1 MKDICP
7 NLHNKQV
14 AQEYGE
20 LEDLFGP
27 DTAHLLWSRNNGY
40 SIDKAPN
47 GADSILF
54 GELLHITNGDR
65 TRAIILKSKL
75 YSDEFLKWFGDWTSE
90 DKRFKNA
97 NIIWGHPG
105 TGKTWMFEHGAKNII
120 DFDSE
125 YKSKIGNLKERE
137 QLKKKIGK
145 SEYNKKL
152 DELFDQAKQEALKS
166 GKKLLVSD
174 MHFLRNRSKDLD
186 IVTNIS
192 DQEFI
197 QRSHQRGE
205 HDEADKMEWKNSIN
219 QAMKNI
225 PESKILNT
233 TGYISDLFA
242 MSNVSK
248 VVDKNGEPQVTYHT
262 VSPRYNP
269 NFKKFDTNIEGFKTA
284 IYHTDSIDM
293 SLSYNDDKADNY
305 EEIKNYDIN
314 EYNRQI
320 KEANEELFGALND
333 INKDDFLDE
342 RNYDWFL
349 KKKEEFLYYI
359 KNKELDNA
367 EYILNS
373 FIGLLKKNKE
383 KSVLVNGPF
392 GDYFETFYQ
401 SKLDDLEYSF
411 HTLYEVQKNHNP
423 YYIERKLQNNTFNYT
438 KIDFINI
445 KNPKV
450 IDADGGYWNRID
462 IGEKENLTEEEK
474 QYYINKYKEIY
485 KKLYDIHDEHD
496 IGLSYQFNDFEDI
509 KYDVLNI
516 LKDAITNN
524 RVLKLGVHIAGNEVT
539 LIKDLGF
546 NIDDIT
552 IKPSKNSKFVST
564 RDLEKKYLLQSDDDA
579 RKNLK
584 RIHRLQS
591 LIQAD
596 YLNYTKVNKEL
607 RREKTL
613 LGLKFKRNYDGSLQ
627 FIFGQH
633 IGSFTRY
640 GLTDEYANRIFK
652 QSLFYFLNDVAQDF
666 TDISGDGTYDGVIIN
681 NVIDYGSE
689 VENPEPHTVYECVD
703 NSQVKSIFNNGQFA
717 NPDDMYASPQGGLNM
732 GASTR
737 LSKIPSKGD
746 MSTLQKYLK
755 SHRGKVSSTAL
766 KLVMA
771 AVNRYFND
779 NDTGITYEIVDTLP
793 GGEAAHYDRA
803 NKVIRINKNA
813 RFRNESKS
821 LTPEVQTIVHE
832 MLHAVTVHAIET
844 NSRVRE
850 QFQHLLDVTRNKLG
864 DKANYYGLT
873 DVYEFVAE
881 LSNAQFV
888 QDLKSIQLTRKQT
901 LLDRIKGVIK
911 KVYRQIFT
919 SYKDFVGSDNVYSAA
934 VEDLFAVMSNNVRKD
949 EDAVDVNRK
958 SVYRSISA
966 SQDKID
972 QIHKEITNLY
982 QQLYKNYKK
991 QFNKGAN
998 RQKRED
1004 SLWATIRDL
1013 QAKDKKEASSIAIQ
1027 QAFNQI
1033 GVYTLDPVSGVI
1045 PARRDTVLGYLQ
1057 EQSQNGFDNISAEQI
1072 FDMKSN
1078 IIDFYNDL
1086 CKYLFDDK
1094 NSLDV
1099 QDQLNVE
1106 KLSSTVHEINRLWRE
1121 ASKVVADK
1129 IVDENVDKYIN
1140 TTTEEANEIKEV
1152 AKDWLHNNDMW
1163 GDEGKFTKFFNY
1175 SRNDSPIIRQAFQM
1189 IQDADQET
1197 RRQSIAVQQRIVKA
1211 YNKATSIVDKAKL
1224 GNWQTEFMERDRDGN
1239 FTGLFRSAVN
1249 RGQFKKDMEE
1259 FVQQLNQKYD
1269 KIHGYH
1275 YITDQVTKETLRSD
1289 TMSSIENEVWVNGQP
1304 PVYVQY
1310 QLELEK
1316 WICDHAHR
1324 RYSLIYYQ
1332 ERLSQPYDMS
1342 TRTGHG
1348 LSPRTLSRQKYIQ
1361 DQLNYI
1367 LQKCSDRKTGLAYPE
1382 RLNQEDYNKLQ
1393 MWRDALQD
1401 LGNPFD
1407 MYGNRKSGEELQT
1420 ALEIQAWN
1428 NWLQER
1434 TLYDVNYDAFD
1445 EEYQNIVDD
1454 IKAGKKTYNDLC
1466 RFVEANSEY
1475 GLNPEFL
1482 DYVFKGN
1489 QSQKDY
1495 VTRMFQ
1501 SSIKKLIKTKDGYVK
1516 DFSDV
1521 IFNYNPD
1528 GSVSIP
1534 DMWGYQRLGDIKNN
1548 QKAASSGI
1556 SKEEFERNFSVSP
1569 IPYTDSSGMH
1579 LAKDGTKFNPKNNP
1593 NNLISMSWFEYI
1605 LKQYTDAVMDGRMDR
1620 FVSVDGLVGID
1631 FSTFNGDRKK
1641 IEKWIAEN
1649 ILMYEKTWEDK
1660 YGNIKSEYVPLTI
1673 FNQLVP
1679 VEPGFGPSYKPTSR
1693 FIPKGRFTTKRGS
1706 VYKGIFDMQ
1715 FSEDDRSGIQPD
1727 FAQYGDQEFVD
1738 MIKKGDAKAEYYK
1751 LLIDTMEQ
1759 QWDKL
1764 GLDPSYNRYKL
1775 PQIEGTSLM
1784 KRSRAARHPKKYLKN
1799 AVSNAVSATSDD
1811 MQMRSGDDY
1820 VMRNGK
1826 WVLKTAPT
1834 RFINEM
1840 DDPSMISSDLAFT
1853 VGQFVQ
1859 MTNNY
1864 LNKQKL
1870 QAKVETLA
1878 YSLDAENR
1886 DVNHQ
1891 HTGVRQFERYEKMLK
1906 QLFYEQS
1913 ETGEDLGEKPGKA
1926 EIAAAKAARVARSG
1940 TAYLMLAY
1948 NIPSMFTGVFDSF
1961 TQMPAAAA
1969 RNDQFGF
1976 KQLFYSY
1983 LVTFPKL
1990 FQAIANIGNPIAN
2003 CKAVAMM
2010 QKDGLVKTSDE
2021 TFKNAYHSRLRRA
2034 LAQSATGGYTMGDY
2048 MMNMLS
2054 QRCTYEA
2061 KKYYPGNNLVKEGF
2075 YTKAEFNRLMSN
2087 SGLTQKE
2094 INKDWRDNIGESLW
2108 DAYYF
2113 DNGIAKLKD
2122 KYKDVNLYDSKLS
2135 ATIQQNMAL
2144 LNGNAPKNDQSS
2156 VSNTIL
2162 HKFFFLMRNFFIRR
2176 AEHWFAG
2183 YKPDN
2188 VVRKFEDS
2196 TEEIYRGSSTLRRQ
2210 RRKRLS
2216 LTQEQKSRRQMYDYS
2231 TGEANPAVLVNLLR
2245 GAQSQLAIFN
2255 QMMLHKQER
2264 LTDPRKVN
2272 PNEAKALREF
2282 ITWGLCLALLSVGW
2296 MMFHRHVEDETK
2308 DLKPDNYEGSLPS
2321 IHNFIQQKVY
2331 LKLLDQVMFR
2341 VIDSQFQLWNPWQ
2354 FVDMVKSATTVTSA
2368 VEKMGT
2374 IPSVGLDLIGA
2385 SGHEFDEIIKS
2396 DSKYKYFPRWQRAL
2410 WSATPLNNIQTWS
2423 SWRGNDK
2430 VGRWYFDNTVTGTMF
2445 KSGGYE
2451 WKDKVEDEDSERMD
2465 DARMDE
2471 QRMDEQRMDD
2481 TRMD

>member
-20 LEDLFGP
+20 LQDLFGP

-40 SIDKAPN
+40 NIDKAPN

-65 TRAIILKSKL
+65 TRAIILKAKI
-75 YSDEFLKWFGDWTSE
+75 YSDEFLKWFGNWTSE
-90 DKRFKNA
+90 DK
-97 NIIWGHPG
+97 
-105 TGKTWMFEHGAKNII
+105 E
-120 DFDSE
+120 
-125 YKSKIGNLKERE
+125 
-137 QLKKKIGK
+137 
-145 SEYNKKL
+145 
-152 DELFDQAKQEALKS
+152 
-166 GKKLLVSD
+166 
-174 MHFLRNRSKDLD
+174 
-186 IVTNIS
+186 
-192 DQEFI
+192 
-197 QRSHQRGE
+197 
-205 HDEADKMEWKNSIN
+205 
-219 QAMKNI
+219 
-225 PESKILNT
+225 
-233 TGYISDLFA
+233 
-242 MSNVSK
+242 NVSK

-284 IYHTDSIDM
+284 IYHTDSIEM
-293 SLSYNDDKADNY
+293 SISYNEDKAENY
-305 EEIKNYDIN
+305 EEINEYDIST
-314 EYNRQI
+314 YNRY
-320 KEANEELFGALND
+320 KEIANKEIPEQLND
-333 INKDDFLDE
+333 INKNDFLDE

-383 KSVLVNGPF
+383 KSVLVNDPF

-411 HTLYEVQKNHNP
+411 HTLYDAEKNHNP
-423 YYIERKLQNNTFNYT
+423 YYIERKLQNDTFNYT
-438 KIDFINI
+438 KIDFLNI
-445 KNPKV
+445 KNPKI
-450 IDADGGYWNRID
+450 IDAHGHMWNNIHEKKYYDISDRLDKIKDRLSNDFSSSSNYIIYRIVSLRNTTQAKALYEKIMESKYLSSVFKD
-462 IGEKENLTEEEK
+462 ISEDDLIYYAEEK
-474 QYYINKYKEIY
+474 QKS
-485 KKLYDIHDEHD
+485 L
-496 IGLSYQFNDFEDI
+496 
-509 KYDVLNI
+509 
-516 LKDAITNN
+516 
-524 RVLKLGVHIAGNEVT
+524 
-539 LIKDLGF
+539 
-546 NIDDIT
+546 
-552 IKPSKNSKFVST
+552 ST
-564 RDLEKKYLLQSDDDA
+564 RDLEKKYLLQSDTNA

-596 YLNYTKVNKEL
+596 QINYTKVNKEL
-607 RREKTL
+607 RGEKTL
-613 LGLKFKRNYDGSLQ
+613 LGLKLKRNSDGSLQ

-666 TDISGDGTYDGVIIN
+666 TEISGDGTYDGVIIN
-681 NVIDYGSE
+681 NVIDYGSG

-732 GASTR
+732 GASAR
-737 LSKIPSKGD
+737 LSKIPSNGD

-793 GGEAAHYDRA
+793 GGEAAHYDRT

-919 SYKDFVGSDNVYSAA
+919 SYKDFIGSDNVYSAA
-934 VEDLFAVMSNNVRKD
+934 VEDLFAVMSNNVRKN

-958 SVYRSISA
+958 DVYRSISA
-966 SQDKID
+966 SQDKVD

-1211 YNKATSIVDKAKL
+1211 YNKATSLVDKAKL

-1332 ERLSQPYDMS
+1332 ERLSQPYDIE

-1445 EEYQNIVDD
+1445 EEYQKIVDD
-1454 IKAGKKTYNDLC
+1454 INAGKKTYNDLC

-1482 DYVFKGN
+1482 DYVFKG
-1489 QSQKDY
+1489 SQVKKDY
-1495 VTRMFQ
+1495 VTKMFQ
-1501 SSIKKLIKTKDGYVK
+1501 SSIKKLIKTNDGYVK

-1548 QKAASSGI
+1548 QKASSSGI

-1569 IPYTDSSGMH
+1569 IPYTDASGMH
-1579 LAKDGTKFNPKNNP
+1579 LAKDGTKFDPKNNP

-1706 VYKGIFDMQ
+1706 VYKGIFDIQ

-1727 FAQYGDQEFVD
+1727 FEQYGDQEFVD

-1799 AVSNAVSATSDD
+1799 AASNAVSATSDD

-1948 NIPSMFTGVFDSF
+1948 NLPSMFTGVFDSF

-2094 INKDWRDNIGESLW
+2094 INRDWNDNIGESLW

-2122 KYKDVNLYDSKLS
+2122 KYKDVNLHDSKLS

-2188 VVRKFEDS
+2188 VARKFEDS

-2272 PNEAKALREF
+2272 PNEAKALMEF

-2296 MMFHRHVEDETK
+2296 MMFHRYVEDDTK

-2481 TRMD
+2481 ERMD

>member
-1 MKDICP
+1 MKYICP

-54 GELLHITNGDR
+54 GELLNVTNGDR
-65 TRAIILKSKL
+65 TRAIILKAKV
-75 YSDEFLKWFGDWTSE
+75 YSNEFFKWFGDWTSE
-90 DKRFKNA
+90 DK
-97 NIIWGHPG
+97 G
-105 TGKTWMFEHGAKNII
+105 
-120 DFDSE
+120 
-125 YKSKIGNLKERE
+125 
-137 QLKKKIGK
+137 
-145 SEYNKKL
+145 
-152 DELFDQAKQEALKS
+152 
-166 GKKLLVSD
+166 
-174 MHFLRNRSKDLD
+174 
-186 IVTNIS
+186 
-192 DQEFI
+192 
-197 QRSHQRGE
+197 
-205 HDEADKMEWKNSIN
+205 
-219 QAMKNI
+219 
-225 PESKILNT
+225 
-233 TGYISDLFA
+233 
-242 MSNVSK
+242 NVSK
-248 VVDKNGEPQVTYHT
+248 VVDKNGEPQITYHT
-262 VSPRYNP
+262 VNPRYNP
-269 NFKKFDTNIEGFKTA
+269 NFKKFDTNIEGVKTA
-284 IYHTDSIDM
+284 IYHTDSYQM
-293 SLSYNDDKADNY
+293 SATYNPVS
-305 EEIKNYDIN
+305 
-314 EYNRQI
+314 
-320 KEANEELFGALND
+320 KE
-333 INKDDFLDE
+333 
-342 RNYDWFL
+342 
-349 KKKEEFLYYI
+349 KEEGNRLGYYY
-359 KNKELDNA
+359 NEDN
-367 EYILNS
+367 L
-373 FIGLLKKNKE
+373 
-383 KSVLVNGPF
+383 P
-392 GDYFETFYQ
+392 
-401 SKLDDLEYSF
+401 
-411 HTLYEVQKNHNP
+411 
-423 YYIERKLQNNTFNYT
+423 YT
-438 KIDFINI
+438 KVDYLNI
-445 KNPKV
+445 KNPKIV
-450 IDADGGYWNRID
+450 DAEGKEWNQLDYQGDLQQYKYAIKKYEDALDEIATLAYGDNKIDNSILDLYQKLNNITL
-462 IGEKENLTEEEK
+462 LTNGK
-474 QYYINKYKEIY
+474 AN
-485 KKLYDIHDEHD
+485 
-496 IGLSYQFNDFEDI
+496 
-509 KYDVLNI
+509 
-516 LKDAITNN
+516 A
-524 RVLKLGVHIAGNEVT
+524 VLKRVYDLT
-539 LIKDLGF
+539 KIKLT
-546 NIDDIT
+546 IDDFQIIGT
-552 IKPSKNSKFVST
+552 MMGGDST
-564 RDLEKKYLLQSDDDA
+564 RTLE
-579 RKNLK
+579 RF
-584 RIHRLQS
+584 
-591 LIQAD
+591 
-596 YLNYTKVNKEL
+596 
-607 RREKTL
+607 
-613 LGLKFKRNYDGSLQ
+613 LG
-627 FIFGQH
+627 
-633 IGSFTRY
+633 
-640 GLTDEYANRIFK
+640 E
-652 QSLFYFLNDVAQDF
+652 
-666 TDISGDGTYDGVIIN
+666 YDGVIIN
-681 NVIDYGSE
+681 NVLDYATYDE
-689 VENPEPHTVYECVD
+689 YQEPHTVYECID

-919 SYKDFVGSDNVYSAA
+919 SYKDFIGSDNVYSAA

-949 EDAVDVNRK
+949 EDAVDSNRK
-958 SVYRSISA
+958 DVYRSISA
-966 SQDKID
+966 SQDKVD

-1045 PARRDTVLGYLQ
+1045 PSRRDTVLGYLQ
-1057 EQSQNGFDNISAEQI
+1057 EQSQNGFDNVSAEQI

-1495 VTRMFQ
+1495 ITRMFQ

-1579 LAKDGTKFNPKNNP
+1579 LAKDGTKFDPKNNP

-1631 FSTFNGDRKK
+1631 FSTLNGDRKK

-1784 KRSRAARHPKKYLKN
+1784 KRSRAAKHPKKYLKN
-1799 AVSNAVSATSDD
+1799 AASNAVSATSDD

-1840 DDPSMISSDLAFT
+1840 DDPSMISSDLAFA

-1864 LNKQKL
+1864 INKQKL

-1948 NIPSMFTGVFDSF
+1948 NLPSMFTGVFDSF

-2021 TFKNAYHSRLRRA
+2021 TFKDAYHSRLRRA

-2087 SGLTQKE
+2087 SGITQKE
-2094 INKDWRDNIGESLW
+2094 INRDWNDNIGESLW

-2188 VVRKFEDS
+2188 VARKFEDS

-2210 RRKRLS
+2210 RRKRLP

-2296 MMFHRHVEDETK
+2296 MMFHRYVEDETK

-2331 LKLLDQVMFR
+2331 IKLLDQVMFR

-2481 TRMD
+2481 GRMD

>member
-65 TRAIILKSKL
+65 TRAIILKAKI

-90 DKRFKNA
+90 DK
-97 NIIWGHPG
+97 
-105 TGKTWMFEHGAKNII
+105 E
-120 DFDSE
+120 
-125 YKSKIGNLKERE
+125 
-137 QLKKKIGK
+137 
-145 SEYNKKL
+145 
-152 DELFDQAKQEALKS
+152 
-166 GKKLLVSD
+166 
-174 MHFLRNRSKDLD
+174 
-186 IVTNIS
+186 
-192 DQEFI
+192 
-197 QRSHQRGE
+197 
-205 HDEADKMEWKNSIN
+205 
-219 QAMKNI
+219 
-225 PESKILNT
+225 
-233 TGYISDLFA
+233 
-242 MSNVSK
+242 NVSK

-284 IYHTDSIDM
+284 IYHTDSIEM
-293 SLSYNDDKADNY
+293 SISYNEDKAENY
-305 EEIKNYDIN
+305 EEIKDYDIST
-314 EYNRQI
+314 YNRYNEI
-320 KEANEELFGALND
+320 ANKEIPEQLND

-383 KSVLVNGPF
+383 KSVLVNDPF

-411 HTLYEVQKNHNP
+411 HTLYDAEKNHNP
-423 YYIERKLQNNTFNYT
+423 YYIERKLQNDTFNYT
-438 KIDFINI
+438 KIDFLNI
-445 KNPKV
+445 KNPKI
-450 IDADGGYWNRID
+450 IDAHGHMWNNIHEKKYYDISDRLDKIKDRLSDDFSSSSSYIIYRIVSLRNTTQAKALY
-462 IGEKENLTEEEK
+462 EKIMESKYLSSVFKNISEDDLIYYAEEK
-474 QYYINKYKEIY
+474 QKS
-485 KKLYDIHDEHD
+485 L
-496 IGLSYQFNDFEDI
+496 
-509 KYDVLNI
+509 
-516 LKDAITNN
+516 
-524 RVLKLGVHIAGNEVT
+524 
-539 LIKDLGF
+539 
-546 NIDDIT
+546 
-552 IKPSKNSKFVST
+552 ST
-564 RDLEKKYLLQSDDDA
+564 RDLEKKYLLQSGDDA

-607 RREKTL
+607 RGEKTL
-613 LGLKFKRNYDGSLQ
+613 LGLKLKRNDDGSLQ
-627 FIFGQH
+627 FRFGQH

-652 QSLFYFLNDVAQDF
+652 QSLFYFLNDVAQGL
-666 TDISGDGTYDGVIIN
+666 TDISGDGTYDGIIIN
-681 NVIDYGSE
+681 NVIDYGLL

-717 NPDDMYASPQGGLNM
+717 NPDDMYASSQGGLNM

-755 SHRGKVSSTAL
+755 SHRDKVSSTAL

-949 EDAVDVNRK
+949 EDAVDANRK
-958 SVYRSISA
+958 DVYRSISA

-1045 PARRDTVLGYLQ
+1045 PSRRDTVLGYLQ
-1057 EQSQNGFDNISAEQI
+1057 EQSQNGFDNVSAEQI

-1140 TTTEEANEIKEV
+1140 TTTQEANEIKEV

-1211 YNKATSIVDKAKL
+1211 YNKATSLVDKAKL

-1289 TMSSIENEVWVNGQP
+1289 TMSSIENEVWSNGQP

-1367 LQKCSDRKTGLAYPE
+1367 LQKCSDKKTGLAYPE

-1482 DYVFKGN
+1482 DYVFKG
-1489 QSQKDY
+1489 SQVKKDY
-1495 VTRMFQ
+1495 VTKMFQ

-1521 IFNYNPD
+1521 MFNYNPD
-1528 GSVSIP
+1528 GSVNIP

-1548 QKAASSGI
+1548 QKASSSGI

-1569 IPYTDSSGMH
+1569 IPYTDASGMH
-1579 LAKDGTKFNPKNNP
+1579 LAKDGTKFDPKNNP

-1679 VEPGFGPSYKPTSR
+1679 VNPGFGPSYKPTSR

-1784 KRSRAARHPKKYLKN
+1784 KRSRAARHPKKYIKN
-1799 AVSNAVSATSDD
+1799 AASNAVSATSDD

-1834 RFINEM
+1834 RFIDEM

-2094 INKDWRDNIGESLW
+2094 INRDWNDNIGESLW

-2113 DNGIAKLKD
+2113 DNGIVKLKD

-2176 AEHWFAG
+2176 AEHWFTG

-2188 VVRKFEDS
+2188 VARKFEDS
-2196 TEEIYRGSSTLRRQ
+2196 TEEIYRGSSTLRIQ
-2210 RRKRLS
+2210 RRKRLP

-2296 MMFHRHVEDETK
+2296 MMFHRYVEDETK

>member
-65 TRAIILKSKL
+65 TRAIILKSKI

-90 DKRFKNA
+90 DK
-97 NIIWGHPG
+97 
-105 TGKTWMFEHGAKNII
+105 E
-120 DFDSE
+120 
-125 YKSKIGNLKERE
+125 
-137 QLKKKIGK
+137 
-145 SEYNKKL
+145 
-152 DELFDQAKQEALKS
+152 
-166 GKKLLVSD
+166 
-174 MHFLRNRSKDLD
+174 
-186 IVTNIS
+186 
-192 DQEFI
+192 
-197 QRSHQRGE
+197 
-205 HDEADKMEWKNSIN
+205 
-219 QAMKNI
+219 
-225 PESKILNT
+225 
-233 TGYISDLFA
+233 
-242 MSNVSK
+242 NVSK

-284 IYHTDSIDM
+284 IYHTDSIEM
-293 SLSYNDDKADNY
+293 SLSYNEDKAENY
-305 EEIKNYDIN
+305 EEIKNYDISTYNKYN
-314 EYNRQI
+314 EIAN
-320 KEANEELFGALND
+320 KEIPEQLND

-411 HTLYEVQKNHNP
+411 HTLYDAEKNHNP
-423 YYIERKLQNNTFNYT
+423 YYIERKLQNDTFDYT
-438 KIDFINI
+438 KIDFLNI
-445 KNPKV
+445 KNPKI
-450 IDADGGYWNRID
+450 IDAHGHMWNNIHKKKYYDISDRLDKIKDRLSNDFSSSSSYIIYRIVCLSNATQAKALYEKIMESKYLSSVFKD
-462 IGEKENLTEEEK
+462 ISEDDLIYYAEEK
-474 QYYINKYKEIY
+474 QKS
-485 KKLYDIHDEHD
+485 L
-496 IGLSYQFNDFEDI
+496 
-509 KYDVLNI
+509 
-516 LKDAITNN
+516 
-524 RVLKLGVHIAGNEVT
+524 
-539 LIKDLGF
+539 
-546 NIDDIT
+546 
-552 IKPSKNSKFVST
+552 ST

-652 QSLFYFLNDVAQDF
+652 QSLFYFLNDIAQGL
-666 TDISGDGTYDGVIIN
+666 TDISSDGTYDGVIIN
-681 NVIDYGSE
+681 NVIDYGSG

-832 MLHAVTVHAIET
+832 MLHAVTAHAIET

-919 SYKDFVGSDNVYSAA
+919 SYKDFIGSDNVYSAA
-934 VEDLFAVMSNNVRKD
+934 VEDLFAVMSNNVKKD
-949 EDAVDVNRK
+949 EDAVDNNRK

-1045 PARRDTVLGYLQ
+1045 PSRRDTVLGYLQ
-1057 EQSQNGFDNISAEQI
+1057 EQSQNGFDNVSAEQI

-1211 YNKATSIVDKAKL
+1211 YNKATSLVDKAKL

-1289 TMSSIENEVWVNGQP
+1289 TMSSIENEVWVNDQP

-1316 WICDHAHR
+1316 WIFDHAHR

-1332 ERLSQPYDMS
+1332 ERLSKPYDIE

-1528 GSVSIP
+1528 GSVNIP

-1569 IPYTDSSGMH
+1569 IPYTDASGMH
-1579 LAKDGTKFNPKNNP
+1579 LAKDGTKFDPKNNP

-1620 FVSVDGLVGID
+1620 FISVDGLVGID
-1631 FSTFNGDRKK
+1631 FSTLNGDRKK

-1706 VYKGIFDMQ
+1706 VYNGIFDIQ

-1799 AVSNAVSATSDD
+1799 AASNAVSATSDD

-1948 NIPSMFTGVFDSF
+1948 NLPSMFTGVFDSF
-1961 TQMPAAAA
+1961 TQMPASAA

-1976 KQLFYSY
+1976 KQLLIDGYI
-1983 LVTFPKL
+1983 LTFPNL
-1990 FQAIANIGNPIAN
+1990 FRAIINIGNPIAN

-2034 LAQSATGGYTMGDY
+2034 LAQSATGGYTIGDY

-2075 YTKAEFNRLMSN
+2075 YTKTEFDRLMSN

-2144 LNGNAPKNDQSS
+2144 INGNAPKNDQSS

-2465 DARMDE
+2465 DTRMDE

-2481 TRMD
+2481 TRID

>member
-27 DTAHLLWSRNNGY
+27 DTAHLLWSRNNGN

-54 GELLHITNGDR
+54 GELLDAANGNR
-65 TRAIILKSKL
+65 TEAIILKAKV
-75 YSDEFLKWFGDWTSE
+75 YSDGFFKWFGDWTSE
-90 DKRFKNA
+90 DK
-97 NIIWGHPG
+97 
-105 TGKTWMFEHGAKNII
+105 E
-120 DFDSE
+120 
-125 YKSKIGNLKERE
+125 
-137 QLKKKIGK
+137 
-145 SEYNKKL
+145 
-152 DELFDQAKQEALKS
+152 
-166 GKKLLVSD
+166 
-174 MHFLRNRSKDLD
+174 
-186 IVTNIS
+186 
-192 DQEFI
+192 
-197 QRSHQRGE
+197 
-205 HDEADKMEWKNSIN
+205 
-219 QAMKNI
+219 
-225 PESKILNT
+225 
-233 TGYISDLFA
+233 
-242 MSNVSK
+242 NVSK
-248 VVDKNGEPQVTYHT
+248 VVDENGEPKVMYHGT
-262 VSPRYNP
+262 DHGD
-269 NFKKFDTNIEGFKTA
+269 FKKFDLKYFGKTDNGDNGRGFYFAYEKDVALGYGETLYPVYLSA
-284 IYHTDSIDM
+284 KRPFYHTGFETSSIINGFNREYNPTQRELFQQRIKSIQNRIQRSQDLLKENNDPIISKIELKKIQHNKDELKRLQDDLKNKDEDFLNSKLYNTLDEYDSILESD
-293 SLSYNDDKADNY
+293 
-305 EEIKNYDIN
+305 
-314 EYNRQI
+314 
-320 KEANEELFGALND
+320 
-333 INKDDFLDE
+333 
-342 RNYDWFL
+342 
-349 KKKEEFLYYI
+349 
-359 KNKELDNA
+359 
-367 EYILNS
+367 
-373 FIGLLKKNKE
+373 
-383 KSVLVNGPF
+383 PH
-392 GDYFETFYQ
+392 YQ
-401 SKLDDLEYSF
+401 AVVK
-411 HTLYEVQKNHNP
+411 
-423 YYIERKLQNNTFNYT
+423 
-438 KIDFINI
+438 
-445 KNPKV
+445 
-450 IDADGGYWNRID
+450 
-462 IGEKENLTEEEK
+462 
-474 QYYINKYKEIY
+474 
-485 KKLYDIHDEHD
+485 
-496 IGLSYQFNDFEDI
+496 
-509 KYDVLNI
+509 
-516 LKDAITNN
+516 
-524 RVLKLGVHIAGNEVT
+524 
-539 LIKDLGF
+539 
-546 NIDDIT
+546 
-552 IKPSKNSKFVST
+552 
-564 RDLEKKYLLQSDDDA
+564 
-579 RKNLK
+579 
-584 RIHRLQS
+584 
-591 LIQAD
+591 
-596 YLNYTKVNKEL
+596 
-607 RREKTL
+607 
-613 LGLKFKRNYDGSLQ
+613 
-627 FIFGQH
+627 
-633 IGSFTRY
+633 
-640 GLTDEYANRIFK
+640 
-652 QSLFYFLNDVAQDF
+652 
-666 TDISGDGTYDGVIIN
+666 
-681 NVIDYGSE
+681 
-689 VENPEPHTVYECVD
+689 D
-703 NSQVKSIFNNGQFA
+703 NSQIKSIFNNGEFA
-717 NPDDMYASPQGGLNM
+717 NPDDIYQSPQGGLNM
-732 GASTR
+732 GASSR

-755 SHRGKVSSTAL
+755 SHRDKVSSTAL

-779 NDTGITYEIVDTLP
+779 NDTGITYEIVDALP

-813 RFRNESKS
+813 RFRNESRS

-864 DKANYYGLT
+864 DKANHYGLT

-919 SYKDFVGSDNVYSAA
+919 SYKKFIGDDNVYSAA

-949 EDAVDVNRK
+949 EDVVDINRK
-958 SVYRSISA
+958 DVYRSISA
-966 SQDKID
+966 SQDKVD

-1027 QAFNQI
+1027 QAFGQI

-1057 EQSQNGFDNISAEQI
+1057 EQSINGFDNISAEQI

-1094 NSLDV
+1094 DSLDV

-1140 TTTEEANEIKEV
+1140 TTVEEANEIKEV

-1163 GDEGKFTKFFNY
+1163 GDEGRFTKFFNY

-1211 YNKATSIVDKAKL
+1211 YNKATSLVDKARL
-1224 GNWQTEFMERDRDGN
+1224 GNWQTDFMERDKDGN

-1259 FVQQLNQKYD
+1259 FVQQLNEKYD

-1289 TMSSIENEVWVNGQP
+1289 TMSSIENEVWANGQP

-1324 RYSLIYYQ
+1324 RYSLMYYQ
-1332 ERLSQPYDMS
+1332 ERLSHPYDID

-1367 LQKCSDRKTGLAYPE
+1367 LQKCSDKKTGLAYPE
-1382 RLNQEDYNKLQ
+1382 RLQPEDYNKLQ

-1420 ALEIQAWN
+1420 ALELQAWN
-1428 NWLQER
+1428 NWLQEQ
-1434 TLYDVNYDAFD
+1434 TLYAVNYDAFD
-1445 EEYQNIVDD
+1445 EEYQKIVDD
-1454 IKAGKKTYNDLC
+1454 INAGKKTYNDLS

-1489 QSQKDY
+1489 QTKKDY
-1495 VTRMFQ
+1495 VTKMFQ
-1501 SSIKKLIKTKDGYVK
+1501 SSIKKLIKTKNGYIK

-1534 DMWGYQRLGDIKNN
+1534 NMWGYQRLGDIKNN
-1548 QKAASSGI
+1548 QSAASSGVDI
-1556 SKEEFERNFSVSP
+1556 EEFKRSFSVEDVL
-1569 IPYTDSSGMH
+1569 YRDASGMY
-1579 LAKDGTKFNPKNNP
+1579 LAKDGVTKFDIKNNP
-1593 NNLISMSWFEYI
+1593 NHLAPMSWFEYI

-1631 FSTFNGDRKK
+1631 FSTLNGDRKK
-1641 IEKWIAEN
+1641 IETWIAKN
-1649 ILMYEKTWEDK
+1649 ILMYEKTQEDK
-1660 YGNIKSEYVPLTI
+1660 YGNVKSEYVPLTI
-1673 FNQLVP
+1673 FRQL
-1679 VEPGFGPSYKPTSR
+1679 EPLVATFGPNNKPTSR
-1693 FIPKGRFTTKRGS
+1693 LIPKGRFTTKIGS
-1706 VYKGIFDMQ
+1706 AYNGIFDME

-1784 KRSRAARHPKKYLKN
+1784 KRSRAAKHPKKYIKNAAKN
-1799 AVSNAVSATSDD
+1799 AVAATSDD
-1811 MQMRSGDDY
+1811 TQMRGNDDY

-1834 RFINEM
+1834 RFIDEM

-1948 NIPSMFTGVFDSF
+1948 NVPSMFTGVFDSF

-2003 CKAVAMM
+2003 CKAIAMM

-2094 INKDWRDNIGESLW
+2094 INREWRNNIGESLW

-2113 DNGIAKLKD
+2113 DNGIVKLKD
-2122 KYKDVNLYDSKLS
+2122 KYKNIDLYDSKLS

-2144 LNGNAPKNDQSS
+2144 LNGNAPKNDQSA

-2188 VVRKFEDS
+2188 VVRRFEDS
-2196 TEEIYRGSSTLRRQ
+2196 TEEVYRGSSTLRRQ
-2210 RRKRLS
+2210 RRKRLP

-2264 LTDPRKVN
+2264 ITDPRKVN

-2296 MMFHRHVEDETK
+2296 MMLHRYVEDETK

-2451 WKDKVEDEDSERMD
+2451 WKKKAEDEDSERMD
-2465 DARMDE
+2465 DERMDE

>member
-65 TRAIILKSKL
+65 TRAIILKAKI

-90 DKRFKNA
+90 DK
-97 NIIWGHPG
+97 
-105 TGKTWMFEHGAKNII
+105 E
-120 DFDSE
+120 
-125 YKSKIGNLKERE
+125 
-137 QLKKKIGK
+137 
-145 SEYNKKL
+145 
-152 DELFDQAKQEALKS
+152 
-166 GKKLLVSD
+166 
-174 MHFLRNRSKDLD
+174 
-186 IVTNIS
+186 
-192 DQEFI
+192 
-197 QRSHQRGE
+197 
-205 HDEADKMEWKNSIN
+205 
-219 QAMKNI
+219 
-225 PESKILNT
+225 
-233 TGYISDLFA
+233 
-242 MSNVSK
+242 NVSK

-284 IYHTDSIDM
+284 IYHTDSIEM
-293 SLSYNDDKADNY
+293 SISYNEDKAENY
-305 EEIKNYDIN
+305 EEIKDYDIS

-349 KKKEEFLYYI
+349 KKKDEFLYYL
-359 KNKELDNA
+359 KNKDFINA
-367 EYILNS
+367 GNIVRS
-373 FIGLLKKNKE
+373 FDGLLKKNK
-383 KSVLVNGPF
+383 KILVPTNNIFSNKESDLNVYYQAKTEQLEHGYYLLCYAEMNYGPS
-392 GDYFETFYQ
+392 DI
-401 SKLDDLEYSF
+401 K
-411 HTLYEVQKNHNP
+411 
-423 YYIERKLQNNTFNYT
+423 RKLQNDTFNYT
-438 KIDFINI
+438 KIDFLNI

-462 IGEKENLTEEEK
+462 IGEQENLTEEEK

-552 IKPSKNSKFVST
+552 IKPSKNSKFAST

-596 YLNYTKVNKEL
+596 QINYTKVNKEL
-607 RREKTL
+607 RGEKTL
-613 LGLKFKRNYDGSLQ
+613 LGLKFKRNHDGSLQ

-652 QSLFYFLNDVAQDF
+652 QSLFYFLNDVAQDL

-755 SHRGKVSSTAL
+755 SHRDKVSSTAL

-793 GGEAAHYDRA
+793 NGEAAHYDRA
-803 NKVIRINKNA
+803 NRVISINKNA

-919 SYKDFVGSDNVYSAA
+919 SYKDFIGSDNVYSAA

-949 EDAVDVNRK
+949 EDAVDVNK
-958 SVYRSISA
+958 KDVYRSISA
-966 SQDKID
+966 SQDKVD

-1189 IQDADQET
+1189 IQDSDQET

-1211 YNKATSIVDKAKL
+1211 YNKATSLVDKAKL

-1289 TMSSIENEVWVNGQP
+1289 TMSSIENEVWVNDQP

-1332 ERLSQPYDMS
+1332 ERLSQPYDIE

-1482 DYVFKGN
+1482 DYVFKG
-1489 QSQKDY
+1489 SQVKKDY
-1495 VTRMFQ
+1495 VTKMFQ

-1521 IFNYNPD
+1521 MFNYNPD

-1548 QKAASSGI
+1548 QKASSSGI

-1569 IPYTDSSGMH
+1569 IPYTDASGMH
-1579 LAKDGTKFNPKNNP
+1579 LAKDGTKFDPKNNP

-1631 FSTFNGDRKK
+1631 FSTLNGDRKK

-1660 YGNIKSEYVPLTI
+1660 YGNTKSEYVPLTI
-1673 FNQLVP
+1673 FNQLIP

-1751 LLIDTMEQ
+1751 LLIDIMEQ

-1799 AVSNAVSATSDD
+1799 AASNAVSATSDD

-1948 NIPSMFTGVFDSF
+1948 NLPSMFTGVFDSF

-2094 INKDWRDNIGESLW
+2094 INRDWNNNIGESLW

-2188 VVRKFEDS
+2188 VARKFEDS

-2210 RRKRLS
+2210 RRKRLP

-2296 MMFHRHVEDETK
+2296 MMFHRYVEDDTK
-2308 DLKPDNYEGSLPS
+2308 DLKPDNYKGSLPS

>member
-54 GELLHITNGDR
+54 GELLNVTNGDR
-65 TRAIILKSKL
+65 VRAIILKARI

-90 DKRFKNA
+90 DK
-97 NIIWGHPG
+97 
-105 TGKTWMFEHGAKNII
+105 E
-120 DFDSE
+120 
-125 YKSKIGNLKERE
+125 
-137 QLKKKIGK
+137 
-145 SEYNKKL
+145 
-152 DELFDQAKQEALKS
+152 
-166 GKKLLVSD
+166 
-174 MHFLRNRSKDLD
+174 
-186 IVTNIS
+186 
-192 DQEFI
+192 
-197 QRSHQRGE
+197 
-205 HDEADKMEWKNSIN
+205 
-219 QAMKNI
+219 
-225 PESKILNT
+225 
-233 TGYISDLFA
+233 
-242 MSNVSK
+242 NVSK

-262 VSPRYNP
+262 VGSAHDPS
-269 NFKKFDTNIEGFKTA
+269 FKKFDTNIEGFKTA
-284 IYHTDSIDM
+284 IYHTDSIQM
-293 SLSYNDDKADNY
+293 SISYNEDKADNY
-305 EEIKNYDIN
+305 EEIKNYDISI
-314 EYNRQI
+314 YNRY
-320 KEANEELFGALND
+320 KETANKEILEQLND
-333 INKDDFLDE
+333 INKNDFLDE

-359 KNKELDNA
+359 KNKELGNA

-373 FIGLLKKNKE
+373 FRGLLKENKE
-383 KSVLVNGPF
+383 TFVLVGDPF
-392 GDYFETFYQ
+392 SDEEPNFNTFYKT
-401 SKLDDLEYSF
+401 KLDDLEHSF
-411 HTLYEVQKNHNP
+411 HTLYENERDNNP
-423 YYIERKLQNNTFNYT
+423 YDIERKLQYNTFDYT
-438 KIDFINI
+438 KIDFLNI
-445 KNPKV
+445 KNPKI
-450 IDADGGYWNRID
+450 IDAYGNKWDVVPTDDG
-462 IGEKENLTEEEK
+462 
-474 QYYINKYKEIY
+474 
-485 KKLYDIHDEHD
+485 
-496 IGLSYQFNDFEDI
+496 
-509 KYDVLNI
+509 
-516 LKDAITNN
+516 
-524 RVLKLGVHIAGNEVT
+524 
-539 LIKDLGF
+539 
-546 NIDDIT
+546 
-552 IKPSKNSKFVST
+552 FVST
-564 RDLEKKYLLQSDDDA
+564 RDLEKKYLLQPDDNAKRDI
-579 RKNLK
+579 K

-596 YLNYTKVNKEL
+596 WLNYTKINKEL
-607 RREKTL
+607 HGEKTL
-613 LGLKFKRNYDGSLQ
+613 LGLKFERNNDGSLQ
-627 FIFGQH
+627 FSFGQYTKL
-633 IGSFTRY
+633 FAREY
-640 GLTDEYANRIFK
+640 LTDEQANRVFK
-652 QSLFYFLNDVAQDF
+652 RLLFDFLNTIAQRMVEINDY
-666 TDISGDGTYDGVIIN
+666 GTYDGVIIN
-681 NVIDYGSE
+681 NVRDYGDGSYDDA
-689 VENPEPHTVYECVD
+689 HTVYECID
-703 NSQVKSIFNNGQFA
+703 NSQVKSVFNNGKFA
-717 NPDDMYASPQGGLNM
+717 NPDDMYASPQGESNM
-732 GASTR
+732 GASIR
-737 LSKIPSKGD
+737 LSNIPSKGD
-746 MSTLQKYLK
+746 ISTLQEYLK
-755 SHRGKVSSTAL
+755 SHRDKVPNTAL

-771 AVNRYFND
+771 AVNRYFD
-779 NDTGITYEIVDTLP
+779 NNNTGITYEIVDMLP

-813 RFRNESKS
+813 KFRNESNS

-919 SYKDFVGSDNVYSAA
+919 SYKDFIGNDTVYSAA
-934 VEDLFAVMSNNVRKD
+934 VEDLFAVMSNNIKKDKDATDANRKD
-949 EDAVDVNRK
+949 
-958 SVYRSISA
+958 VYRSISA
-966 SQDKID
+966 SQDKVD

-1057 EQSQNGFDNISAEQI
+1057 EQSQNGFDNISADQI

-1094 NSLDV
+1094 SSLDV

-1211 YNKATSIVDKAKL
+1211 YNKATSLVDKSKL
-1224 GNWQTEFMERDRDGN
+1224 GNWQTEFMERDKDGN

-1269 KIHGYH
+1269 KLHGYH

-1289 TMSSIENEVWVNGQP
+1289 AMSSIENEVWVNGQP

-1316 WICDHAHR
+1316 WICDHSHR
-1324 RYSLIYYQ
+1324 RYSLMYYQ
-1332 ERLSQPYDMS
+1332 ERLSHPYDIK

-1367 LQKCSDRKTGLAYPE
+1367 LQKCSDKKTGLAYPE

-1428 NWLQER
+1428 NWLQEQ
-1434 TLYDVNYDAFD
+1434 TLYDVDYDAFD
-1445 EEYQNIVDD
+1445 EEYQNIADD
-1454 IKAGKKTYNDLC
+1454 INAGKKTYNDLC
-1466 RFVEANSEY
+1466 RFIDANSEY

-1482 DYVFKGN
+1482 EYVFKGN
-1489 QSQKDY
+1489 QTQKDY
-1495 VTRMFQ
+1495 VTKMFQ
-1501 SSIKKLIKTKDGYVK
+1501 SSIKKLIKTKNGYIK

-1548 QKAASSGI
+1548 QSAVSSGI
-1556 SKEEFERNFSVSP
+1556 DVEEFRRNFDVREV
-1569 IPYTDSSGMH
+1569 PYTDASGMY
-1579 LAKDGTKFNPKNNP
+1579 LAKDGTTKFDPSNNP
-1593 NNLISMSWFEYI
+1593 NNLVPMSWFEYI

-1620 FVSVDGLVGID
+1620 FVSIDGSVGID
-1631 FSTFNGDRKK
+1631 FSTLNGDRKK
-1641 IEKWIAEN
+1641 IESWIAQN
-1649 ILMYEKTWEDK
+1649 ILMYEKTWEDE
-1660 YGNIKSEYVPLTI
+1660 YGNAKSKNVPLTI
-1673 FNQLVP
+1673 FSQLIP
-1679 VEPGFGPSYKPTSR
+1679 LHATFGPYNKPTSR
-1693 FIPKGRFTTKRGS
+1693 FVPNGRFSTKRGS
-1706 VYKGIFDMQ
+1706 SYNGIFDMQ

-1727 FAQYGDQEFVD
+1727 FAQYGDQQFID

-1775 PQIEGTSLM
+1775 PQIEGTASM
-1784 KRSRAARHPKKYLKN
+1784 KMSRAAKNPKKYLKN
-1799 AVSNAVSATSDD
+1799 AASNAVSATSDD
-1811 MQMRSGDDY
+1811 MQMRGGDDY

-1926 EIAAAKAARVARSG
+1926 EIAAAKAARIARSG

-1961 TQMPAAAA
+1961 TQMPAAAS
-1969 RNDQFGF
+1969 RNDQFGL
-1976 KQLFYSY
+1976 KQLFVDGYI
-1983 LVTFPKL
+1983 LTFPNL
-1990 FQAIANIGNPIAN
+1990 FKAIINIGNPIAN

-2075 YTKAEFNRLMSN
+2075 YTKAEFDRLMSN
-2087 SGLTQKE
+2087 SSLTQKE
-2094 INKDWRDNIGESLW
+2094 INRDWKDNIGESLW

-2113 DNGIAKLKD
+2113 DNGIVKLKD

-2188 VVRKFEDS
+2188 IARKFEDS
-2196 TEEIYRGSSTLRRQ
+2196 TEEMYRGSSTLRKQ
-2210 RRKRLS
+2210 RRKRLP

-2255 QMMLHKQER
+2255 QMMLHKQDR

-2282 ITWGLCLALLSVGW
+2282 VTWGLCLALLSVGW
-2296 MMFHRHVEDETK
+2296 MMFHRHAEDETK
-2308 DLKPDNYEGSLPS
+2308 DLKPDNYKSSLPS
-2321 IHNFIQQKVY
+2321 AHNFVQQKVY

-2374 IPSVGLDLIGA
+2374 IPSAGLDLIGA

-2430 VGRWYFDNTVTGTMF
+2430 VGRWYFDNTVTGTIF

-2451 WKDKVEDEDSERMD
+2451 WKNKVEDEDSERMD

-2481 TRMD
+2481 ERMD

>member
-65 TRAIILKSKL
+65 ARAIILKAKI
-75 YSDEFLKWFGDWTSE
+75 YSDEFLKWFGDWTS
-90 DKRFKNA
+90 DN
-97 NIIWGHPG
+97 
-105 TGKTWMFEHGAKNII
+105 
-120 DFDSE
+120 
-125 YKSKIGNLKERE
+125 KE
-137 QLKKKIGK
+137 
-145 SEYNKKL
+145 
-152 DELFDQAKQEALKS
+152 
-166 GKKLLVSD
+166 
-174 MHFLRNRSKDLD
+174 
-186 IVTNIS
+186 
-192 DQEFI
+192 
-197 QRSHQRGE
+197 
-205 HDEADKMEWKNSIN
+205 
-219 QAMKNI
+219 
-225 PESKILNT
+225 
-233 TGYISDLFA
+233 
-242 MSNVSK
+242 NVSK
-248 VVDKNGEPQVTYHT
+248 VVDKNGEPKVMYHGT
-262 VSPRYNP
+262 DHGD
-269 NFKKFDTNIEGFKTA
+269 FKKFDLKYFGKTDNGDNGRGFYFAYEKDVALGYGETLYPVYLSA
-284 IYHTDSIDM
+284 KRPFYHTGFETSSI
-293 SLSYNDDKADNY
+293 
-305 EEIKNYDIN
+305 IKGFNR
-314 EYNRQI
+314 EYNPTQR
-320 KEANEELFGALND
+320 ELFQQRIKSIQNRIQRSQDLLKENND
-333 INKDDFLDE
+333 PIISKIELKKIQHNKDE
-342 RNYDWFL
+342 L
-349 KKKEEFLYYI
+349 KRL
-359 KNKELDNA
+359 
-367 EYILNS
+367 
-373 FIGLLKKNKE
+373 
-383 KSVLVNGPF
+383 
-392 GDYFETFYQ
+392 Q
-401 SKLDDLEYSF
+401 DDLE
-411 HTLYEVQKNHNP
+411 
-423 YYIERKLQNNTFNYT
+423 
-438 KIDFINI
+438 
-445 KNPKV
+445 
-450 IDADGGYWNRID
+450 
-462 IGEKENLTEEEK
+462 
-474 QYYINKYKEIY
+474 NKDEGFLNS
-485 KKLYDIHDEHD
+485 KLY
-496 IGLSYQFNDFEDI
+496 N
-509 KYDVLNI
+509 
-516 LKDAITNN
+516 
-524 RVLKLGVHIAGNEVT
+524 T
-539 LIKDLGF
+539 L
-546 NIDDIT
+546 
-552 IKPSKNSKFVST
+552 
-564 RDLEKKYLLQSDDDA
+564 
-579 RKNLK
+579 
-584 RIHRLQS
+584 
-591 LIQAD
+591 
-596 YLNYTKVNKEL
+596 
-607 RREKTL
+607 
-613 LGLKFKRNYDGSLQ
+613 
-627 FIFGQH
+627 
-633 IGSFTRY
+633 
-640 GLTDEYANRIFK
+640 DEYDSILE
-652 QSLFYFLNDVAQDF
+652 SD
-666 TDISGDGTYDGVIIN
+666 
-681 NVIDYGSE
+681 
-689 VENPEPHTVYECVD
+689 PHYQAVVKD
-703 NSQVKSIFNNGQFA
+703 NSQIKSIFNNGQFA

-755 SHRGKVSSTAL
+755 SHRDKVSSTAL

-901 LLDRIKGVIK
+901 LLDRIKGVVK

-919 SYKDFVGSDNVYSAA
+919 SYKDFIGSDTVYSAA
-934 VEDLFAVMSNNVRKD
+934 VEDLFAVMSNNIKKD

-958 SVYRSISA
+958 DVYRSISA
-966 SQDKID
+966 SQDKVD

-1004 SLWATIRDL
+1004 SLWTTIRDL

-1211 YNKATSIVDKAKL
+1211 YNKATSLVDKAKL

-1269 KIHGYH
+1269 RIHGYH

-1324 RYSLIYYQ
+1324 RYSLTYYQ

-1367 LQKCSDRKTGLAYPE
+1367 LQKCSDKKTGLAYTE
-1382 RLNQEDYNKLQ
+1382 RLQPEDYNKLQ

-1445 EEYQNIVDD
+1445 EEYQKIVDD
-1454 IKAGKKTYNDLC
+1454 INAGKKTYNDLC

-1489 QSQKDY
+1489 QTKKDY

-1501 SSIKKLIKTKDGYVK
+1501 SSIKKLIKTKNGYIK

-1548 QKAASSGI
+1548 QNAVSSGI
-1556 SKEEFERNFSVSP
+1556 SKEEFERNFSVSS
-1569 IPYTDSSGMH
+1569 IPYTDASGMH
-1579 LAKDGTKFNPKNNP
+1579 LAKDGVTKFDPNNNP
-1593 NNLISMSWFEYI
+1593 NNLDSMSWFEYI

-1620 FVSVDGLVGID
+1620 FVSVDGLVGVD

-1649 ILMYEKTWEDK
+1649 ILMYEKTQEDK
-1660 YGNIKSEYVPLTI
+1660 YGNVKSEYVPLTI

-1679 VEPGFGPSYKPTSR
+1679 VEAGFGPSYKPTSR
-1693 FIPKGRFTTKRGS
+1693 LIPKGRFTTKRGS
-1706 VYKGIFDMQ
+1706 VYKGIFDIQ

-1775 PQIEGTSLM
+1775 PQIEGTASM

-1799 AVSNAVSATSDD
+1799 AASNAVSATSDD
-1811 MQMRSGDDY
+1811 MQMRGGDDY

-1948 NIPSMFTGVFDSF
+1948 NLPSMFTGVFDSF

-2003 CKAVAMM
+2003 CKAIAMM

-2075 YTKAEFNRLMSN
+2075 YTKVEFDRLMSN

-2094 INKDWRDNIGESLW
+2094 INREWKDNIGESLW

-2122 KYKDVNLYDSKLS
+2122 KYKDVDLYDSKLS

-2144 LNGNAPKNDQSS
+2144 LNGNAPKNDQSA

-2188 VVRKFEDS
+2188 VVRRFEDS

-2210 RRKRLS
+2210 KRKRLP

-2296 MMFHRHVEDETK
+2296 MMLHRYVEDETK

-2321 IHNFIQQKVY
+2321 VHNFIQQKVY

-2410 WSATPLNNIQTWS
+2410 WTATPLNNIQTWS

-2451 WKDKVEDEDSERMD
+2451 WKNKIEDEDSERMD

-2481 TRMD
+2481 ERMD

>member
-65 TRAIILKSKL
+65 TSAIILKAKI
-75 YSDEFLKWFGDWTSE
+75 YSDEFLKWFGDWTSGRKKIKQKIIDGTKVSQDYEWLDGSSVIKKDDHYFYTNNDGANIEITKQEYDAFNAGKTILINKRE
-90 DKRFKNA
+90 DVIETYVENYSKVLDDNGEPLIMYHRSSEDISIFDINKSKHGGFWFSKDPNYYKNTRARLQYSIPVFLNIRKPNYVNHETFESAIDGDDVIEGGIRNTKFDGWITRSEHVPEFYGDQYSYSIVFAMALNPNQIKSAVNNSGQFSQNSNNIYESPESINHKIAVQIALPYLKDPKKPFLKQQYTSKQFRQELLSRLRQYDPQLYIKPNDEGQWFIGRSQTMLDRFSKETDGFGFISKENIFDYLKKQAGDSKELMTVLKILEQAQTGEDHIQFKFAYLDSGTAAQFNPNTNCIEINISKKIQFRNNSGIDNYLAQTIIHELVHYFSYNTLHNSSQLRDEAEKLRKYIINKLGKNA
-97 NIIWGHPG
+97 N
-105 TGKTWMFEHGAKNII
+105 
-120 DFDSE
+120 
-125 YKSKIGNLKERE
+125 
-137 QLKKKIGK
+137 Q
-145 SEYNKKL
+145 
-152 DELFDQAKQEALKS
+152 
-166 GKKLLVSD
+166 
-174 MHFLRNRSKDLD
+174 
-186 IVTNIS
+186 
-192 DQEFI
+192 
-197 QRSHQRGE
+197 
-205 HDEADKMEWKNSIN
+205 
-219 QAMKNI
+219 
-225 PESKILNT
+225 
-233 TGYISDLFA
+233 
-242 MSNVSK
+242 
-248 VVDKNGEPQVTYHT
+248 
-262 VSPRYNP
+262 
-269 NFKKFDTNIEGFKTA
+269 
-284 IYHTDSIDM
+284 
-293 SLSYNDDKADNY
+293 
-305 EEIKNYDIN
+305 
-314 EYNRQI
+314 
-320 KEANEELFGALND
+320 
-333 INKDDFLDE
+333 
-342 RNYDWFL
+342 
-349 KKKEEFLYYI
+349 
-359 KNKELDNA
+359 
-367 EYILNS
+367 
-373 FIGLLKKNKE
+373 
-383 KSVLVNGPF
+383 
-392 GDYFETFYQ
+392 
-401 SKLDDLEYSF
+401 
-411 HTLYEVQKNHNP
+411 
-423 YYIERKLQNNTFNYT
+423 
-438 KIDFINI
+438 
-445 KNPKV
+445 
-450 IDADGGYWNRID
+450 
-462 IGEKENLTEEEK
+462 
-474 QYYINKYKEIY
+474 
-485 KKLYDIHDEHD
+485 
-496 IGLSYQFNDFEDI
+496 
-509 KYDVLNI
+509 
-516 LKDAITNN
+516 
-524 RVLKLGVHIAGNEVT
+524 
-539 LIKDLGF
+539 
-546 NIDDIT
+546 
-552 IKPSKNSKFVST
+552 
-564 RDLEKKYLLQSDDDA
+564 
-579 RKNLK
+579 
-584 RIHRLQS
+584 
-591 LIQAD
+591 
-596 YLNYTKVNKEL
+596 
-607 RREKTL
+607 
-613 LGLKFKRNYDGSLQ
+613 
-627 FIFGQH
+627 
-633 IGSFTRY
+633 Y
-640 GLTDEYANRIFK
+640 GLTNIYEMLAELTNVDFVNKLRSIESSKQVKILSKVKNFFKNILRNIFK
-652 QSLFYFLNDVAQDF
+652 GKNTSYEEVLNV
-666 TDISGDGTYDGVIIN
+666 
-681 NVIDYGSE
+681 
-689 VENPEPHTVYECVD
+689 
-703 NSQVKSIFNNGQFA
+703 
-717 NPDDMYASPQGGLNM
+717 L
-732 GASTR
+732 
-737 LSKIPSKGD
+737 
-746 MSTLQKYLK
+746 LK
-755 SHRGKVSSTAL
+755 SVQPDNLG
-766 KLVMA
+766 
-771 AVNRYFND
+771 VNLDYLQD
-779 NDTGITYEIVDTLP
+779 EQTGSM
-793 GGEAAHYDRA
+793 
-803 NKVIRINKNA
+803 K
-813 RFRNESKS
+813 
-821 LTPEVQTIVHE
+821 
-832 MLHAVTVHAIET
+832 
-844 NSRVRE
+844 
-850 QFQHLLDVTRNKLG
+850 
-864 DKANYYGLT
+864 
-873 DVYEFVAE
+873 
-881 LSNAQFV
+881 
-888 QDLKSIQLTRKQT
+888 
-901 LLDRIKGVIK
+901 
-911 KVYRQIFT
+911 
-919 SYKDFVGSDNVYSAA
+919 
-934 VEDLFAVMSNNVRKD
+934 
-949 EDAVDVNRK
+949 
-958 SVYRSISA
+958 SISA
-966 SQDKID
+966 SQDKVD

-1211 YNKATSIVDKAKL
+1211 YNKATSLVDKAKL

-1289 TMSSIENEVWVNGQP
+1289 TMSSIENEVWVNDQP

-1332 ERLSQPYDMS
+1332 ERLSHPYDMT

-1367 LQKCSDRKTGLAYPE
+1367 LQKCSDKKTGLVYPE
-1382 RLNQEDYNKLQ
+1382 RLQPEDYNKLQ

-1428 NWLQER
+1428 NWLQEQ

-1445 EEYQNIVDD
+1445 EEYQKIVDD
-1454 IKAGKKTYNDLC
+1454 INAGKKTYNDLY

-1489 QSQKDY
+1489 QTKKDY
-1495 VTRMFQ
+1495 VTKMFQ
-1501 SSIKKLIKTKDGYVK
+1501 SSIKKLIKTKNGYIK

-1548 QKAASSGI
+1548 QSAVSSGVDI
-1556 SKEEFERNFSVSP
+1556 EEFKRSFSVDDVL
-1569 IPYTDSSGMH
+1569 YMDASGMY
-1579 LAKDGTKFNPKNNP
+1579 LAKDGVTKFDIKNNP
-1593 NNLISMSWFEYI
+1593 NNLAPMSWFEYI

-1620 FVSVDGLVGID
+1620 FVSIDGLVGID

-1641 IEKWIAEN
+1641 IETWIAEN
-1649 ILMYEKTWEDK
+1649 ILMYEKTWEDEH
-1660 YGNIKSEYVPLTI
+1660 GNTKSKYVPLTI
-1673 FNQLVP
+1673 FRQL
-1679 VEPGFGPSYKPTSR
+1679 EPLVATFGPNNKPTSR
-1693 FIPKGRFTTKRGS
+1693 LIPKGRFTTKIGS
-1706 VYKGIFDMQ
+1706 AYNGIFDMQ

-1727 FAQYGDQEFVD
+1727 FAQYGDQEFVN

-1799 AVSNAVSATSDD
+1799 AASNAVSATSDD
-1811 MQMRSGDDY
+1811 MQMRGSDDY

-1948 NIPSMFTGVFDSF
+1948 NLPSMFTGVFDSF

-2003 CKAVAMM
+2003 CKAIAMM

-2094 INKDWRDNIGESLW
+2094 INRDWKDNIGESLW

-2122 KYKDVNLYDSKLS
+2122 KYKDIDLYDSKLS

-2144 LNGNAPKNDQSS
+2144 LNGNAPKNDQSA

-2188 VVRKFEDS
+2188 VARRFEDS

-2210 RRKRLS
+2210 RRKRLP

-2296 MMFHRHVEDETK
+2296 MMFHRYVEDETK

-2410 WSATPLNNIQTWS
+2410 WTATPLNNVQTWS

-2451 WKDKVEDEDSERMD
+2451 WKDKTEDEDSERMD

-2471 QRMDEQRMDD
+2471 QRMDEQRIDD
-2481 TRMD
+2481 ERMD

>member
-65 TRAIILKSKL
+65 ARAIILKAKI
-75 YSDEFLKWFGDWTSE
+75 YSDEFLKWFGDWTS
-90 DKRFKNA
+90 DN
-97 NIIWGHPG
+97 
-105 TGKTWMFEHGAKNII
+105 
-120 DFDSE
+120 
-125 YKSKIGNLKERE
+125 KE
-137 QLKKKIGK
+137 
-145 SEYNKKL
+145 
-152 DELFDQAKQEALKS
+152 
-166 GKKLLVSD
+166 
-174 MHFLRNRSKDLD
+174 
-186 IVTNIS
+186 
-192 DQEFI
+192 
-197 QRSHQRGE
+197 
-205 HDEADKMEWKNSIN
+205 
-219 QAMKNI
+219 
-225 PESKILNT
+225 
-233 TGYISDLFA
+233 
-242 MSNVSK
+242 NVSK
-248 VVDKNGEPQVTYHT
+248 VVDKNGEPKVMYHGT
-262 VSPRYNP
+262 DHGD
-269 NFKKFDTNIEGFKTA
+269 FKKFDLKYFGKTDNGDNGRGFYFAYEKDVALGYGETLYPVYLSA
-284 IYHTDSIDM
+284 KRPFYHTGFETSSI
-293 SLSYNDDKADNY
+293 
-305 EEIKNYDIN
+305 IKGFNR
-314 EYNRQI
+314 EYNPTQR
-320 KEANEELFGALND
+320 ELFQQRIKSIQNRIQRSQDLLKENND
-333 INKDDFLDE
+333 PIISKIELKKIQHNKDE
-342 RNYDWFL
+342 L
-349 KKKEEFLYYI
+349 KRL
-359 KNKELDNA
+359 
-367 EYILNS
+367 
-373 FIGLLKKNKE
+373 
-383 KSVLVNGPF
+383 
-392 GDYFETFYQ
+392 Q
-401 SKLDDLEYSF
+401 DDLE
-411 HTLYEVQKNHNP
+411 
-423 YYIERKLQNNTFNYT
+423 
-438 KIDFINI
+438 
-445 KNPKV
+445 
-450 IDADGGYWNRID
+450 
-462 IGEKENLTEEEK
+462 
-474 QYYINKYKEIY
+474 NKDEGFLNS
-485 KKLYDIHDEHD
+485 KLY
-496 IGLSYQFNDFEDI
+496 N
-509 KYDVLNI
+509 
-516 LKDAITNN
+516 
-524 RVLKLGVHIAGNEVT
+524 T
-539 LIKDLGF
+539 L
-546 NIDDIT
+546 
-552 IKPSKNSKFVST
+552 
-564 RDLEKKYLLQSDDDA
+564 
-579 RKNLK
+579 
-584 RIHRLQS
+584 
-591 LIQAD
+591 
-596 YLNYTKVNKEL
+596 
-607 RREKTL
+607 
-613 LGLKFKRNYDGSLQ
+613 
-627 FIFGQH
+627 
-633 IGSFTRY
+633 
-640 GLTDEYANRIFK
+640 DEYDSILE
-652 QSLFYFLNDVAQDF
+652 SD
-666 TDISGDGTYDGVIIN
+666 
-681 NVIDYGSE
+681 
-689 VENPEPHTVYECVD
+689 PHYQAVVKD
-703 NSQVKSIFNNGQFA
+703 NSQIKSIFNNGKFA
-717 NPDDMYASPQGGLNM
+717 NPDDIYASPQGGLNM

-755 SHRGKVSSTAL
+755 SHRDKVSSTAL

-901 LLDRIKGVIK
+901 LLDRIKGVVK

-919 SYKDFVGSDNVYSAA
+919 SYKDFIGSDTVYSAA
-934 VEDLFAVMSNNVRKD
+934 VEDLFAVMSNNIKKD

-958 SVYRSISA
+958 DVYRSISA
-966 SQDKID
+966 SQDKVD

-1004 SLWATIRDL
+1004 SLWTTIRDL

-1211 YNKATSIVDKAKL
+1211 YNKATSLVDKAKL

-1269 KIHGYH
+1269 RIHGYH

-1324 RYSLIYYQ
+1324 RYSLTYYQ

-1367 LQKCSDRKTGLAYPE
+1367 LQKCSDKKTGLAYTE
-1382 RLNQEDYNKLQ
+1382 RLQPEDYNKLQ

-1445 EEYQNIVDD
+1445 EEYQKIVDD
-1454 IKAGKKTYNDLC
+1454 INAGKKTYNDLC

-1489 QSQKDY
+1489 QTKKDY

-1501 SSIKKLIKTKDGYVK
+1501 SSIKKLIKTKNGYIK

-1548 QKAASSGI
+1548 QNAVSSGI
-1556 SKEEFERNFSVSP
+1556 SKEEFERNFSVSS
-1569 IPYTDSSGMH
+1569 IPYTDASGMH
-1579 LAKDGTKFNPKNNP
+1579 LAKDGVTKFDPNNNP
-1593 NNLISMSWFEYI
+1593 NNLDSMSWFEYI

-1620 FVSVDGLVGID
+1620 FVSVDGLVGVD

-1649 ILMYEKTWEDK
+1649 ILMYEKTQEDK
-1660 YGNIKSEYVPLTI
+1660 YGNVKSEYVPLTI

-1679 VEPGFGPSYKPTSR
+1679 VEAGFGPSYKPTSR
-1693 FIPKGRFTTKRGS
+1693 LIPKGRFTTKRGS
-1706 VYKGIFDMQ
+1706 VYKGIFDIQ

-1775 PQIEGTSLM
+1775 PQIEGTASM

-1799 AVSNAVSATSDD
+1799 AASNAVSATSDD
-1811 MQMRSGDDY
+1811 MQMRGGDDY

-1948 NIPSMFTGVFDSF
+1948 NLPSMFTGVFDSF

-2003 CKAVAMM
+2003 CKAIAMM

-2075 YTKAEFNRLMSN
+2075 YTKVEFDRLMSN

-2094 INKDWRDNIGESLW
+2094 INREWKDNIGESLW

-2122 KYKDVNLYDSKLS
+2122 KYKDVDLYDSKLS

-2144 LNGNAPKNDQSS
+2144 LNGNAPKNDQSA

-2188 VVRKFEDS
+2188 VVRRFEDS

-2210 RRKRLS
+2210 KRKRLP

-2296 MMFHRHVEDETK
+2296 MMLHRYVEDETK

-2321 IHNFIQQKVY
+2321 VHNFIQQKVY

-2341 VIDSQFQLWNPWQ
+2341 FIDSQFQLWNPWQ

-2396 DSKYKYFPRWQRAL
+2396 DSLSINTSLDGKELFGL
-2410 WSATPLNNIQTWS
+2410 PL
-2423 SWRGNDK
+2423 R
-2430 VGRWYFDNTVTGTMF
+2430 
-2445 KSGGYE
+2445 
-2451 WKDKVEDEDSERMD
+2451 
-2465 DARMDE
+2465 
-2471 QRMDEQRMDD
+2471 
-2481 TRMD
+2481 

>member
-54 GELLHITNGDR
+54 GELLHVTNGDR
-65 TRAIILKSKL
+65 TRAIILKAKI
-75 YSDEFLKWFGDWTSE
+75 YSDEFLKWFGDWTSK
-90 DKRFKNA
+90 DK
-97 NIIWGHPG
+97 
-105 TGKTWMFEHGAKNII
+105 E
-120 DFDSE
+120 
-125 YKSKIGNLKERE
+125 
-137 QLKKKIGK
+137 
-145 SEYNKKL
+145 
-152 DELFDQAKQEALKS
+152 
-166 GKKLLVSD
+166 
-174 MHFLRNRSKDLD
+174 
-186 IVTNIS
+186 
-192 DQEFI
+192 
-197 QRSHQRGE
+197 
-205 HDEADKMEWKNSIN
+205 
-219 QAMKNI
+219 
-225 PESKILNT
+225 
-233 TGYISDLFA
+233 
-242 MSNVSK
+242 NVSK
-248 VVDKNGEPQVTYHT
+248 VVDENGEPKVMYHGT
-262 VSPRYNP
+262 DHGD
-269 NFKKFDTNIEGFKTA
+269 FKKFDLKYFGKTDNGDNGRGFYFAYEKDVALGYGETLYPVYLSA
-284 IYHTDSIDM
+284 KRPFYHTGFETSSIIKGFNREYNPTQRELFQQRIKSIQNRIQRSQDLLKENNDPIISKIELKKIQHNKDELKRLQDDLKNKDEDFLNSKLYNTLDEYDSILESD
-293 SLSYNDDKADNY
+293 
-305 EEIKNYDIN
+305 
-314 EYNRQI
+314 QH
-320 KEANEELFGALND
+320 
-333 INKDDFLDE
+333 
-342 RNYDWFL
+342 
-349 KKKEEFLYYI
+349 
-359 KNKELDNA
+359 
-367 EYILNS
+367 
-373 FIGLLKKNKE
+373 
-383 KSVLVNGPF
+383 
-392 GDYFETFYQ
+392 YQ
-401 SKLDDLEYSF
+401 AVVK
-411 HTLYEVQKNHNP
+411 
-423 YYIERKLQNNTFNYT
+423 
-438 KIDFINI
+438 
-445 KNPKV
+445 
-450 IDADGGYWNRID
+450 
-462 IGEKENLTEEEK
+462 
-474 QYYINKYKEIY
+474 
-485 KKLYDIHDEHD
+485 
-496 IGLSYQFNDFEDI
+496 
-509 KYDVLNI
+509 
-516 LKDAITNN
+516 
-524 RVLKLGVHIAGNEVT
+524 
-539 LIKDLGF
+539 
-546 NIDDIT
+546 
-552 IKPSKNSKFVST
+552 
-564 RDLEKKYLLQSDDDA
+564 
-579 RKNLK
+579 
-584 RIHRLQS
+584 
-591 LIQAD
+591 
-596 YLNYTKVNKEL
+596 
-607 RREKTL
+607 
-613 LGLKFKRNYDGSLQ
+613 
-627 FIFGQH
+627 
-633 IGSFTRY
+633 
-640 GLTDEYANRIFK
+640 
-652 QSLFYFLNDVAQDF
+652 
-666 TDISGDGTYDGVIIN
+666 
-681 NVIDYGSE
+681 
-689 VENPEPHTVYECVD
+689 D
-703 NSQVKSIFNNGQFA
+703 NSQIKSIFNNGEFA
-717 NPDDMYASPQGGLNM
+717 NTDDIYQSPQGGLNM
-732 GASTR
+732 DASSR

-746 MSTLQKYLK
+746 MYTLQKYLK
-755 SHRGKVSSTAL
+755 SHRDKVSSTAL

-803 NKVIRINKNA
+803 NKIIRINKNA

-919 SYKDFVGSDNVYSAA
+919 SYKDFIGSDNVYSAA
-934 VEDLFAVMSNNVRKD
+934 VEDLFAVMSNNVKKD
-949 EDAVDVNRK
+949 EDAVDANRK

-1129 IVDENVDKYIN
+1129 IIDENVDKYIN

-1211 YNKATSIVDKAKL
+1211 YNKATSLVDKAKL

-1289 TMSSIENEVWVNGQP
+1289 TMSSIENEVWSNGQP

-1482 DYVFKGN
+1482 DYVFKG
-1489 QSQKDY
+1489 SQVKKDY
-1495 VTRMFQ
+1495 VTKMFQ

-1521 IFNYNPD
+1521 MFNYNPD
-1528 GSVSIP
+1528 GSVNIP

-1548 QKAASSGI
+1548 QKASSSGI

-1569 IPYTDSSGMH
+1569 IPYTDASGMH
-1579 LAKDGTKFNPKNNP
+1579 LAKDGTKFDPKNNP

-1679 VEPGFGPSYKPTSR
+1679 VNPGFGPSYKPTSR
-1693 FIPKGRFTTKRGS
+1693 FVPKGRFTTKRGS

-1799 AVSNAVSATSDD
+1799 AASNAVSATSDD
-1811 MQMRSGDDY
+1811 MQMRSSDDY

-1948 NIPSMFTGVFDSF
+1948 NLPSMFTGVFDSF

-2094 INKDWRDNIGESLW
+2094 INRDWNDNIRESLW

-2188 VVRKFEDS
+2188 VARKFEDS

-2296 MMFHRHVEDETK
+2296 MMFHRYVEDDTK

-2481 TRMD
+2481 ERMD

>member
-14 AQEYGE
+14 AQEYSE

-54 GELLHITNGDR
+54 GELLHVTNGDR
-65 TRAIILKSKL
+65 TQAFILKAKV
-75 YSDEFLKWFGDWTSE
+75 YSDQFFDWFGDWTS
-90 DKRFKNA
+90 DN
-97 NIIWGHPG
+97 
-105 TGKTWMFEHGAKNII
+105 
-120 DFDSE
+120 
-125 YKSKIGNLKERE
+125 KE
-137 QLKKKIGK
+137 
-145 SEYNKKL
+145 
-152 DELFDQAKQEALKS
+152 
-166 GKKLLVSD
+166 
-174 MHFLRNRSKDLD
+174 
-186 IVTNIS
+186 
-192 DQEFI
+192 
-197 QRSHQRGE
+197 
-205 HDEADKMEWKNSIN
+205 
-219 QAMKNI
+219 
-225 PESKILNT
+225 
-233 TGYISDLFA
+233 
-242 MSNVSK
+242 NVSK
-248 VVDKNGEPQVTYHT
+248 VVDKNGEPQATYHT
-262 VSPRYNP
+262 VSPGYDP
-269 NFKKFDTNIEGFKTA
+269 NFKKFDTYIEGVKTA
-284 IYHTDSIDM
+284 IYHTDSYQM
-293 SLSYNDDKADNY
+293 SATYNPVSQ
-305 EEIKNYDIN
+305 E
-314 EYNRQI
+314 
-320 KEANEELFGALND
+320 
-333 INKDDFLDE
+333 
-342 RNYDWFL
+342 
-349 KKKEEFLYYI
+349 KEEGNRLGYYY
-359 KNKELDNA
+359 NEDN
-367 EYILNS
+367 L
-373 FIGLLKKNKE
+373 
-383 KSVLVNGPF
+383 P
-392 GDYFETFYQ
+392 
-401 SKLDDLEYSF
+401 
-411 HTLYEVQKNHNP
+411 
-423 YYIERKLQNNTFNYT
+423 YT
-438 KIDFINI
+438 KVNYLNI

-450 IDADGGYWNRID
+450 IDANGSEWRNISTDGIIATTRD
-462 IGEKENLTEEEK
+462 IQDLFLFHNQKIK
-474 QYYINKYKEIY
+474 INSAKNII
-485 KKLYDIHDEHD
+485 KLINAN
-496 IGLSYQFNDFEDI
+496 Q
-509 KYDVLNI
+509 
-516 LKDAITNN
+516 
-524 RVLKLGVHIAGNEVT
+524 
-539 LIKDLGF
+539 
-546 NIDDIT
+546 IT
-552 IKPSKNSKFVST
+552 IKKIQEEIRSKGSARFGKFRFFYENGGISVVYNNELQTLIYFGNS
-564 RDLEKKYLLQSDDDA
+564 
-579 RKNLK
+579 
-584 RIHRLQS
+584 S
-591 LIQAD
+591 LH
-596 YLNYTKVNKEL
+596 KEDI
-607 RREKTL
+607 
-613 LGLKFKRNYDGSLQ
+613 FKRELIN
-627 FIFGQH
+627 F
-633 IGSFTRY
+633 
-640 GLTDEYANRIFK
+640 A
-652 QSLFYFLNDVAQDF
+652 QSIVDSVPILFNADF
-666 TDISGDGTYDGVIIN
+666 YYDGVIIN
-681 NVIDYGSE
+681 NVIDYGAR

-737 LSKIPSKGD
+737 LSKISSKGD

-755 SHRGKVSSTAL
+755 SHRDKVSSTAL

-793 GGEAAHYDRA
+793 GGESAHYDRA

-864 DKANYYGLT
+864 DKANYYGFT

-949 EDAVDVNRK
+949 EDAVDSNRK
-958 SVYRSISA
+958 DVYRSISA
-966 SQDKID
+966 SQDKVD

-1045 PARRDTVLGYLQ
+1045 PSRRDTVLGYLQ
-1057 EQSQNGFDNISAEQI
+1057 EQSQNGFDNVSAEQI

-1211 YNKATSIVDKAKL
+1211 YNKATSLVDKAKL

-1289 TMSSIENEVWVNGQP
+1289 TMSSIENEVWVNDQP

-1482 DYVFKGN
+1482 DYVFKG
-1489 QSQKDY
+1489 SQVKKDY
-1495 VTRMFQ
+1495 VTKMFQ

-1548 QKAASSGI
+1548 QKASSSGI

-1569 IPYTDSSGMH
+1569 IPYTDASGMH
-1579 LAKDGTKFNPKNNP
+1579 LAKDGTKFDPKNNP

-1799 AVSNAVSATSDD
+1799 AASNAVSATSDD

-1948 NIPSMFTGVFDSF
+1948 NLPSMFTGVFDSF

-2094 INKDWRDNIGESLW
+2094 INRDWNDNIGESLW

-2188 VVRKFEDS
+2188 VARKFEDS

-2210 RRKRLS
+2210 RRKRLP

-2308 DLKPDNYEGSLPS
+2308 DLKPDNYESSLPS

-2451 WKDKVEDEDSERMD
+2451 WKNKVEDEDSERMD

>member
-27 DTAHLLWSRNNGY
+27 DTAHLLWSRNNGN

-54 GELLHITNGDR
+54 GELLHVTNGDR
-65 TRAIILKSKL
+65 ARAIILKAKV

-90 DKRFKNA
+90 DK
-97 NIIWGHPG
+97 
-105 TGKTWMFEHGAKNII
+105 E
-120 DFDSE
+120 
-125 YKSKIGNLKERE
+125 
-137 QLKKKIGK
+137 
-145 SEYNKKL
+145 
-152 DELFDQAKQEALKS
+152 
-166 GKKLLVSD
+166 
-174 MHFLRNRSKDLD
+174 
-186 IVTNIS
+186 
-192 DQEFI
+192 
-197 QRSHQRGE
+197 
-205 HDEADKMEWKNSIN
+205 
-219 QAMKNI
+219 
-225 PESKILNT
+225 
-233 TGYISDLFA
+233 
-242 MSNVSK
+242 NVSK
-248 VVDKNGEPQVTYHT
+248 VIDENGEPQVTYHT
-262 VSPRYNP
+262 VGHSHDP

-284 IYHTDSIDM
+284 IYHTDSIIM
-293 SLSYNDDKADNY
+293 SSSYNEATHAILSQFNNTTLKKYSQWFRDSKNDIINILNSVKESDFKDKRNFDWFNNILKKDFIKAINSGKIKDAEDCLLKLDGLFIEYQDPDVPFKLITSAY
-305 EEIKNYDIN
+305 EDIRRLFYKFSDVYNNANPEKYKNRFENRLYDRIKVDYLNIKKPKIIDAHGNNWENVEKDTDIN
-314 EYNRQI
+314 RITKAYRFAVDKI
-320 KEANEELFGALND
+320 KSATLQQLMENFPGDMFPPAEDEILSEKSNMINLLNQAISNNSILHPQD
-333 INKDDFLDE
+333 ISLLGSVFFESLGLSFP
-342 RNYDWFL
+342 R
-349 KKKEEFLYYI
+349 
-359 KNKELDNA
+359 NA
-367 EYILNS
+367 EYL
-373 FIGLLKKNKE
+373 
-383 KSVLVNGPF
+383 
-392 GDYFETFYQ
+392 
-401 SKLDDLEYSF
+401 
-411 HTLYEVQKNHNP
+411 
-423 YYIERKLQNNTFNYT
+423 
-438 KIDFINI
+438 
-445 KNPKV
+445 
-450 IDADGGYWNRID
+450 
-462 IGEKENLTEEEK
+462 
-474 QYYINKYKEIY
+474 
-485 KKLYDIHDEHD
+485 
-496 IGLSYQFNDFEDI
+496 
-509 KYDVLNI
+509 
-516 LKDAITNN
+516 
-524 RVLKLGVHIAGNEVT
+524 
-539 LIKDLGF
+539 
-546 NIDDIT
+546 
-552 IKPSKNSKFVST
+552 ST
-564 RDLEKKYLLQSDDDA
+564 RDVEHKYLE
-579 RKNLK
+579 
-584 RIHRLQS
+584 
-591 LIQAD
+591 
-596 YLNYTKVNKEL
+596 T
-607 RREKTL
+607 
-613 LGLKFKRNYDGSLQ
+613 G
-627 FIFGQH
+627 
-633 IGSFTRY
+633 
-640 GLTDEYANRIFK
+640 
-652 QSLFYFLNDVAQDF
+652 DF
-666 TDISGDGTYDGVIIN
+666 DGVIIS
-681 NVIDYGSE
+681 NVVDYGSKDE
-689 VENPEPHTVYECVD
+689 TYSPGTVYECID
-703 NSQVKSIFNNGQFA
+703 NSQVKSVFNNGQFA
-717 NPDDMYASPQGGLNM
+717 DPDDMYASPESANH
-732 GASTR
+732 
-737 LSKIPSKGD
+737 KIAVQIALP
-746 MSTLQKYLK
+746 YLK
-755 SHRGKVSSTAL
+755 DPKKPFLKQQYTSKQFRQELLSRLRQYDPQLYIKPNEEGQWFIGRSQTMLDRFSKETDGFGFISKENVFDYLKKQVGDSKELITVLKILEQAQTGEDYIQFKFAYLDSGTA
-766 KLVMA
+766 A
-771 AVNRYFND
+771 QFNP
-779 NDTGITYEIVDTLP
+779 NTNCIEI
-793 GGEAAHYDRA
+793 
-803 NKVIRINKNA
+803 NISKKIQ
-813 RFRNESKS
+813 FRNNSGIDNY
-821 LTPEVQTIVHE
+821 LAQTIIHELVHYFSYNT
-832 MLHAVTVHAIET
+832 LH
-844 NSRVRE
+844 NSSQLRDEAEKLRKYII
-850 QFQHLLDVTRNKLG
+850 NKLG
-864 DKANYYGLT
+864 KNANQYGLT
-873 DVYEFVAE
+873 NIYEMLAE
-881 LSNAQFV
+881 LTNVDFVNKLRFIESSRQVKILSKVKNFFKNILRNIFKDKNTSYEEVLSVLLKSVQPDNLGVNLNYV
-888 QDLKSIQLTRKQT
+888 QDEQT
-901 LLDRIKGVIK
+901 GVMK
-911 KVYRQIFT
+911 
-919 SYKDFVGSDNVYSAA
+919 
-934 VEDLFAVMSNNVRKD
+934 
-949 EDAVDVNRK
+949 
-958 SVYRSISA
+958 SISA
-966 SQDKID
+966 SQDKVD

-991 QFNKGAN
+991 QFNKGVN

-1004 SLWATIRDL
+1004 SLWTTIRDL
-1013 QAKDKKEASSIAIQ
+1013 QAKDKKEASSIVIQ
-1027 QAFNQI
+1027 QAFAQI

-1057 EQSQNGFDNISAEQI
+1057 EQSLNGFNNISAEQI

-1094 NSLDV
+1094 DSLDV

-1140 TTTEEANEIKEV
+1140 TTVEEANEIKEV

-1163 GDEGKFTKFFNY
+1163 GDEGRFTKFFNY

-1211 YNKATSIVDKAKL
+1211 YNKATSLVDKAKL

-1269 KIHGYH
+1269 EIHGYH

-1289 TMSSIENEVWVNGQP
+1289 TMSSIENEVWVNGYP

-1324 RYSLIYYQ
+1324 RYSFMYYQ
-1332 ERLSQPYDMS
+1332 ERLSHPYDRA

-1367 LQKCSDRKTGLAYPE
+1367 LQKCSDKKTGLAHPE
-1382 RLNQEDYNKLQ
+1382 RLQSEDYNKLQ

-1407 MYGNRKSGEELQT
+1407 MYGNRKSGEDLQT

-1428 NWLQER
+1428 NWLQEQ
-1434 TLYDVNYDAFD
+1434 TLYDVDYDAFD

-1454 IKAGKKTYNDLC
+1454 INAGKKTYNDLC

-1482 DYVFKGN
+1482 EYVFKGN
-1489 QSQKDY
+1489 QTQKDY
-1495 VTRMFQ
+1495 VTKMFQ
-1501 SSIKKLIKTKDGYVK
+1501 SSIKKLIKTKNGYIK

-1534 DMWGYQRLGDIKNN
+1534 NMWGYQRLGDIKNN
-1548 QKAASSGI
+1548 QSAVSSGVDV
-1556 SKEEFERNFSVSP
+1556 EEFKRNFDVREV
-1569 IPYTDSSGMH
+1569 PYTDASGMY
-1579 LAKDGTKFNPKNNP
+1579 LAKDGTTKFDPNNNP
-1593 NNLISMSWFEYI
+1593 NNLAPMSWFEYI

-1631 FSTFNGDRKK
+1631 FSTLNGDRKK
-1641 IEKWIAEN
+1641 IETWIAKN
-1649 ILMYEKTWEDK
+1649 ILMYEKTWEDE
-1660 YGNIKSEYVPLTI
+1660 YGNAKSKYVPLTI
-1673 FNQLVP
+1673 FSQLIP
-1679 VEPGFGPSYKPTSR
+1679 LQSTFGPHNKPTSR
-1693 FIPKGRFTTKRGS
+1693 LIPKGRFTTKRGS
-1706 VYKGIFDMQ
+1706 VYNGIFDME

-1784 KRSRAARHPKKYLKN
+1784 KRSRAAKHPKKYLKN
-1799 AVSNAVSATSDD
+1799 AAKNAIAATSDD
-1811 MQMRSGDDY
+1811 TQMRGDDDY

-1834 RFINEM
+1834 RFIDEM
-1840 DDPSMISSDLAFT
+1840 EDPSMISSDLAFT

-1891 HTGVRQFERYEKMLK
+1891 HTGVRQFERYQKMLK

-1948 NIPSMFTGVFDSF
+1948 NVPSMFTGVFDSF

-2003 CKAVAMM
+2003 CKAIAMM
-2010 QKDGLVKTSDE
+2010 QKDGLVKTSNE

-2087 SGLTQKE
+2087 SGFTQKE
-2094 INKDWRDNIGESLW
+2094 INREWRNNIGESLW

-2122 KYKDVNLYDSKLS
+2122 KYKNIDLYDSKLS

-2144 LNGNAPKNDQSS
+2144 LNGNAPKNDQSA

-2188 VVRKFEDS
+2188 VARRFEDS
-2196 TEEIYRGSSTLRRQ
+2196 TEEVYRGSSTLRRQ
-2210 RRKRLS
+2210 KRKRLP

-2282 ITWGLCLALLSVGW
+2282 VTWGLCLALLSVGW
-2296 MMFHRHVEDETK
+2296 MMLHRYVEDDTK

-2321 IHNFIQQKVY
+2321 VHNFIQQKVY

-2451 WKDKVEDEDSERMD
+2451 WKKKTEDEDSERMD

-2481 TRMD
+2481 ARMD

>member
-65 TRAIILKSKL
+65 TRAIILKAKI

-90 DKRFKNA
+90 DK
-97 NIIWGHPG
+97 
-105 TGKTWMFEHGAKNII
+105 E
-120 DFDSE
+120 
-125 YKSKIGNLKERE
+125 
-137 QLKKKIGK
+137 
-145 SEYNKKL
+145 
-152 DELFDQAKQEALKS
+152 
-166 GKKLLVSD
+166 
-174 MHFLRNRSKDLD
+174 
-186 IVTNIS
+186 
-192 DQEFI
+192 
-197 QRSHQRGE
+197 
-205 HDEADKMEWKNSIN
+205 
-219 QAMKNI
+219 
-225 PESKILNT
+225 
-233 TGYISDLFA
+233 
-242 MSNVSK
+242 NVSK

-262 VSPRYNP
+262 VGTRYNP

-284 IYHTDSIDM
+284 IYHTDSIEM
-293 SLSYNDDKADNY
+293 SISYNEDKAENY
-305 EEIKNYDIN
+305 KEIKDYDIST
-314 EYNRQI
+314 YNRY
-320 KEANEELFGALND
+320 KEIANKEIPEQLND

-359 KNKELDNA
+359 KNKELNNA

-383 KSVLVNGPF
+383 KTVLVNGPF

-411 HTLYEVQKNHNP
+411 HTLYDAEKNHNP
-423 YYIERKLQNNTFNYT
+423 YYIERKLQNDTFNYT
-438 KIDFINI
+438 KIDFLNI
-445 KNPKV
+445 KNPKI
-450 IDADGGYWNRID
+450 IDAHGHMWNNVHEKKYYDISDRLDKIKDRLSNDFYSSIDDEYDSKPNFSDIIYRIVNLSNATQAKTLYEKIMESKYLSSVFKD
-462 IGEKENLTEEEK
+462 ISEDDLIYYAEEK
-474 QYYINKYKEIY
+474 QKS
-485 KKLYDIHDEHD
+485 L
-496 IGLSYQFNDFEDI
+496 
-509 KYDVLNI
+509 
-516 LKDAITNN
+516 
-524 RVLKLGVHIAGNEVT
+524 
-539 LIKDLGF
+539 
-546 NIDDIT
+546 
-552 IKPSKNSKFVST
+552 ST
-564 RDLEKKYLLQSDDDA
+564 RDLEKTYLTTDYSDAEVSDSRAQLYTKHKNKDFSKFNLYGVTISINENGDA
-579 RKNLK
+579 NFYTKDNTVTIK
-584 RIHRLQS
+584 G
-591 LIQAD
+591 
-596 YLNYTKVNKEL
+596 YLNLDINQIK
-607 RREKTL
+607 
-613 LGLKFKRNYDGSLQ
+613 Q
-627 FIFGQH
+627 
-633 IGSFTRY
+633 
-640 GLTDEYANRIFK
+640 EYQKNNIN
-652 QSLFYFLNDVAQDF
+652 FYNPDF
-666 TDISGDGTYDGVIIN
+666 HRDGVIIN
-681 NVIDYGSE
+681 NVIDYGSG
-689 VENPEPHTVYECVD
+689 VENPQPHTVYECID

-737 LSKIPSKGD
+737 LSKIPSNGD

-755 SHRGKVSSTAL
+755 SHRDKVSSTAL

-779 NDTGITYEIVDTLP
+779 NYTGITYEIVDTLP

-934 VEDLFAVMSNNVRKD
+934 VEDLFAVMSNNVKKD
-949 EDAVDVNRK
+949 EDAVDTNRK
-958 SVYRSISA
+958 SIYRSISA

-1004 SLWATIRDL
+1004 SLWTTIRDL

-1045 PARRDTVLGYLQ
+1045 PSRRDTVLGYLQ

-1197 RRQSIAVQQRIVKA
+1197 RRQSIAVQQRIFKA
-1211 YNKATSIVDKAKL
+1211 YNKATSLVDKAKL

-1289 TMSSIENEVWVNGQP
+1289 TMSSIENEVWSNGQP

-1482 DYVFKGN
+1482 DYVFKG
-1489 QSQKDY
+1489 SQVKKDY
-1495 VTRMFQ
+1495 VTKMFQ

-1521 IFNYNPD
+1521 MFNYNPD
-1528 GSVSIP
+1528 GSVNIP

-1548 QKAASSGI
+1548 QKASSSGI

-1569 IPYTDSSGMH
+1569 IPYTDASGMH
-1579 LAKDGTKFNPKNNP
+1579 LAKDGTKFDPKNNP

-1679 VEPGFGPSYKPTSR
+1679 VNPGFGPSYKPTSR

-1799 AVSNAVSATSDD
+1799 AASNAVSATSDD

-1826 WVLKTAPT
+1826 WVLKTSPT

-1948 NIPSMFTGVFDSF
+1948 NLPSMFTGVFDSF

-2094 INKDWRDNIGESLW
+2094 INRDWNDNIGESLW

-2113 DNGIAKLKD
+2113 DNGIVKLKD
-2122 KYKDVNLYDSKLS
+2122 KYKDINLYDSKLS
-2135 ATIQQNMAL
+2135 ATVQQNMAL
-2144 LNGNAPKNDQSS
+2144 LNGNAPKNDQSA

-2188 VVRKFEDS
+2188 VARKFEDS

-2210 RRKRLS
+2210 RRKRLP

-2296 MMFHRHVEDETK
+2296 MMFHRYVEDETK

-2451 WKDKVEDEDSERMD
+2451 WKNKVEDEDSERMD

>member
-65 TRAIILKSKL
+65 TRAIILKAKI

-90 DKRFKNA
+90 
-97 NIIWGHPG
+97 
-105 TGKTWMFEHGAKNII
+105 
-120 DFDSE
+120 
-125 YKSKIGNLKERE
+125 YKE
-137 QLKKKIGK
+137 
-145 SEYNKKL
+145 
-152 DELFDQAKQEALKS
+152 
-166 GKKLLVSD
+166 
-174 MHFLRNRSKDLD
+174 
-186 IVTNIS
+186 
-192 DQEFI
+192 
-197 QRSHQRGE
+197 
-205 HDEADKMEWKNSIN
+205 
-219 QAMKNI
+219 
-225 PESKILNT
+225 
-233 TGYISDLFA
+233 
-242 MSNVSK
+242 NVSK

-284 IYHTDSIDM
+284 IYHTDSIEM
-293 SLSYNDDKADNY
+293 SISYNEDKAENY
-305 EEIKNYDIN
+305 EEIKDYDIST
-314 EYNRQI
+314 YNRY
-320 KEANEELFGALND
+320 KEIANKEIPEQLND

-411 HTLYEVQKNHNP
+411 HTLYDAEKNHNP
-423 YYIERKLQNNTFNYT
+423 YYIERKLQNDTFNYT
-438 KIDFINI
+438 KIDFLNI
-445 KNPKV
+445 KNPKI
-450 IDADGGYWNRID
+450 IDAHGHMWNNIHEKKYYDISDRLDKIKDRLSDDFSSSSNYIIYRIVCLSNATQAKALYEKIMESKYLSSVFKD
-462 IGEKENLTEEEK
+462 ISEDDLIYYAEEK
-474 QYYINKYKEIY
+474 QKS
-485 KKLYDIHDEHD
+485 L
-496 IGLSYQFNDFEDI
+496 
-509 KYDVLNI
+509 
-516 LKDAITNN
+516 
-524 RVLKLGVHIAGNEVT
+524 
-539 LIKDLGF
+539 
-546 NIDDIT
+546 
-552 IKPSKNSKFVST
+552 ST
-564 RDLEKKYLLQSDDDA
+564 RDLEKKYLLQSDTDA

-596 YLNYTKVNKEL
+596 QINYTKVNKEL
-607 RREKTL
+607 RGEKTL
-613 LGLKFKRNYDGSLQ
+613 LGLKLKRNRDGSLQ

-652 QSLFYFLNDVAQDF
+652 QSLFYFLNDVAQGL

-755 SHRGKVSSTAL
+755 SHRDKVSSTAL

-844 NSRVRE
+844 NFRVRE

-864 DKANYYGLT
+864 DKASYYGLT

-888 QDLKSIQLTRKQT
+888 YDLKSIQLTRKQT

-919 SYKDFVGSDNVYSAA
+919 SYKDFIGSDNVYSAA
-934 VEDLFAVMSNNVRKD
+934 VDDLFAVMSNNVKKD
-949 EDAVDVNRK
+949 EDAVDTNRK
-958 SVYRSISA
+958 SIYRSISS

-1211 YNKATSIVDKAKL
+1211 YNKATSLIDKAKL

-1289 TMSSIENEVWVNGQP
+1289 TMSSIENEVWSNGQP

-1482 DYVFKGN
+1482 DYVFKG
-1489 QSQKDY
+1489 SQVKKDY
-1495 VTRMFQ
+1495 VTKMFQ

-1548 QKAASSGI
+1548 QKASSSGI

-1569 IPYTDSSGMH
+1569 IPYTDASGMH
-1579 LAKDGTKFNPKNNP
+1579 LAKDGTKFDPKNNP

-1679 VEPGFGPSYKPTSR
+1679 VETGFGPSYKPTSR

-1799 AVSNAVSATSDD
+1799 AASNAVSATSDD

-2075 YTKAEFNRLMSN
+2075 YTKTEFNRLMSN

-2094 INKDWRDNIGESLW
+2094 INRDWNDNIGESLW

-2144 LNGNAPKNDQSS
+2144 LNGNAPKNDQSA

-2188 VVRKFEDS
+2188 VARKFEDS

-2264 LTDPRKVN
+2264 LTDPRNVN

-2308 DLKPDNYEGSLPS
+2308 DLKPDNYEDSLPS

>member
-65 TRAIILKSKL
+65 TRAIILKSKI

-90 DKRFKNA
+90 DK
-97 NIIWGHPG
+97 
-105 TGKTWMFEHGAKNII
+105 E
-120 DFDSE
+120 
-125 YKSKIGNLKERE
+125 
-137 QLKKKIGK
+137 
-145 SEYNKKL
+145 
-152 DELFDQAKQEALKS
+152 
-166 GKKLLVSD
+166 
-174 MHFLRNRSKDLD
+174 
-186 IVTNIS
+186 
-192 DQEFI
+192 
-197 QRSHQRGE
+197 
-205 HDEADKMEWKNSIN
+205 
-219 QAMKNI
+219 
-225 PESKILNT
+225 
-233 TGYISDLFA
+233 
-242 MSNVSK
+242 NVSK

-284 IYHTDSIDM
+284 IYHTDNIEM
-293 SLSYNDDKADNY
+293 SLSYNEDKAQNY
-305 EEIKNYDIN
+305 EEIKDYDIST
-314 EYNRQI
+314 YNRY
-320 KEANEELFGALND
+320 KEIANKEIPEQLNY

-411 HTLYEVQKNHNP
+411 HTLYDAEKNHNP
-423 YYIERKLQNNTFNYT
+423 YYIERKLQNDTFDYT
-438 KIDFINI
+438 KIDFLNI
-445 KNPKV
+445 KNPKI
-450 IDADGGYWNRID
+450 IDAHGHMWNNIHEKKYYDISDRLDKIKDRLSDDFSSSSNYIIYRIVCLNNATQAKALYEKIMESNYLLSVFKD
-462 IGEKENLTEEEK
+462 ISEDDLIYYAEEK
-474 QYYINKYKEIY
+474 QKS
-485 KKLYDIHDEHD
+485 L
-496 IGLSYQFNDFEDI
+496 
-509 KYDVLNI
+509 
-516 LKDAITNN
+516 
-524 RVLKLGVHIAGNEVT
+524 
-539 LIKDLGF
+539 
-546 NIDDIT
+546 
-552 IKPSKNSKFVST
+552 ST
-564 RDLEKKYLLQSDDDA
+564 RDLEKKYLLQSDTDA

-596 YLNYTKVNKEL
+596 QINYTKISKEL
-607 RREKTL
+607 RGEKTL
-613 LGLKFKRNYDGSLQ
+613 LGLKLKRNRDGSLQ

-652 QSLFYFLNDVAQDF
+652 QSLFYFLNDVAQGL
-666 TDISGDGTYDGVIIN
+666 TEISGDGTYDGVIIN

-737 LSKIPSKGD
+737 LSKIPSNGD

-755 SHRGKVSSTAL
+755 YHRNKVSSTAL

-803 NKVIRINKNA
+803 NNVIRINKNA

-919 SYKDFVGSDNVYSAA
+919 SYKDFIGSDNVYSAA

-949 EDAVDVNRK
+949 EDAVDVNRND
-958 SVYRSISA
+958 VYRSISA
-966 SQDKID
+966 SQDKVD

-1045 PARRDTVLGYLQ
+1045 PSRRDTVLGYLQ

-1224 GNWQTEFMERDRDGN
+1224 GNWQTEFMERDIDGN

-1367 LQKCSDRKTGLAYPE
+1367 LQKCSDKKTGLAYTE

-1445 EEYQNIVDD
+1445 EEYQKIVDD
-1454 IKAGKKTYNDLC
+1454 INAGKKTYNDLC
-1466 RFVEANSEY
+1466 KFVEANSEY

-1501 SSIKKLIKTKDGYVK
+1501 SSIKKLIKTKNGYIK

-1548 QKAASSGI
+1548 QNAVSSGI
-1556 SKEEFERNFSVSP
+1556 SKEEFERNFSVSS
-1569 IPYTDSSGMH
+1569 IPYTDASGMH
-1579 LAKDGTKFNPKNNP
+1579 LAKDGVTKFDPKNNP
-1593 NNLISMSWFEYI
+1593 NNLTSMSWFEYI

-1649 ILMYEKTWEDK
+1649 ILMYEKTWEDE
-1660 YGNIKSEYVPLTI
+1660 YGNINSEYVPLTI

-1679 VEPGFGPSYKPTSR
+1679 VEAGFGPNYKPTSR
-1693 FIPKGRFTTKRGS
+1693 LIPKGRFTTKRGS

-1727 FAQYGDQEFVD
+1727 FAQYGDQEFVN

-1784 KRSRAARHPKKYLKN
+1784 KRSRAAKHPKKYLKN
-1799 AVSNAVSATSDD
+1799 AASNAVLATSDD

-2094 INKDWRDNIGESLW
+2094 INRDWNENIGESLW

-2188 VVRKFEDS
+2188 VARKFEDS

-2451 WKDKVEDEDSERMD
+2451 WKNKVEDEDSERMD

>member
-7 NLHNKQV
+7 NLHNKQI

-65 TRAIILKSKL
+65 TRAIILKAKL

-90 DKRFKNA
+90 DK
-97 NIIWGHPG
+97 
-105 TGKTWMFEHGAKNII
+105 E
-120 DFDSE
+120 
-125 YKSKIGNLKERE
+125 
-137 QLKKKIGK
+137 
-145 SEYNKKL
+145 
-152 DELFDQAKQEALKS
+152 
-166 GKKLLVSD
+166 
-174 MHFLRNRSKDLD
+174 
-186 IVTNIS
+186 
-192 DQEFI
+192 
-197 QRSHQRGE
+197 
-205 HDEADKMEWKNSIN
+205 
-219 QAMKNI
+219 
-225 PESKILNT
+225 
-233 TGYISDLFA
+233 
-242 MSNVSK
+242 NVSK

-269 NFKKFDTNIEGFKTA
+269 NFNKFDTNIEGFKTA
-284 IYHTDSIDM
+284 IYHTDNIEM
-293 SLSYNDDKADNY
+293 SLSYNEDKAENY
-305 EEIKNYDIN
+305 EEIKDYDIS
-314 EYNRQI
+314 EYNRY
-320 KEANEELFGALND
+320 KEIANKEIPEQLND

-411 HTLYEVQKNHNP
+411 HTLYDAEKNHNP
-423 YYIERKLQNNTFNYT
+423 YYIERKLQNDTFNYT
-438 KIDFINI
+438 KIDFLNI
-445 KNPKV
+445 KNPKI
-450 IDADGGYWNRID
+450 IDAHGHMWNNIHEKKYYDISDRLDKIKDRLSNDFSSSSSYIIYRIVCLSNATQAKALYEKIMESKYLSSVFKD
-462 IGEKENLTEEEK
+462 ISEDDLIYYAEEK
-474 QYYINKYKEIY
+474 QKS
-485 KKLYDIHDEHD
+485 L
-496 IGLSYQFNDFEDI
+496 
-509 KYDVLNI
+509 
-516 LKDAITNN
+516 
-524 RVLKLGVHIAGNEVT
+524 
-539 LIKDLGF
+539 
-546 NIDDIT
+546 
-552 IKPSKNSKFVST
+552 ST
-564 RDLEKKYLLQSDDDA
+564 RDLEKKYLLQSDTDA

-596 YLNYTKVNKEL
+596 QINYTKVNKEL
-607 RREKTL
+607 RGEKTL
-613 LGLKFKRNYDGSLQ
+613 LGLKLKRNDDGSLQ
-627 FIFGQH
+627 FRFGQH

-652 QSLFYFLNDVAQDF
+652 QSLFYFLNDVAQGL
-666 TDISGDGTYDGVIIN
+666 TEISGDGTYDGVIIN

-689 VENPEPHTVYECVD
+689 VENPKPHTVYECVD

-755 SHRGKVSSTAL
+755 SHRDKVSSTSL

-793 GGEAAHYDRA
+793 SGEAAHYDRA

-850 QFQHLLDVTRNKLG
+850 QFQHLLDVTKNKLG

-919 SYKDFVGSDNVYSAA
+919 SYKDFIGSDNVYSAA

-958 SVYRSISA
+958 DVYRSISA
-966 SQDKID
+966 SQDKVD

-1033 GVYTLDPVSGVI
+1033 GIYTLDPVSGVI

-1211 YNKATSIVDKAKL
+1211 YNKATSLVDKAKL

-1289 TMSSIENEVWVNGQP
+1289 TMSSIENEVWVNGNP

-1332 ERLSQPYDMS
+1332 ERLSQPYDIE

-1445 EEYQNIVDD
+1445 EEYQKIVDD
-1454 IKAGKKTYNDLC
+1454 INAGKKTYNDLC

-1501 SSIKKLIKTKDGYVK
+1501 SSIKKLIKTKNGYIK

-1548 QKAASSGI
+1548 QNAVSSGI
-1556 SKEEFERNFSVSP
+1556 SKEEFERNFSVSS
-1569 IPYTDSSGMH
+1569 IPYTDASGMH
-1579 LAKDGTKFNPKNNP
+1579 LAKDGVTKFDPKNNP
-1593 NNLISMSWFEYI
+1593 NNLTSMSWFEYI

-1649 ILMYEKTWEDK
+1649 ILMYEKTWEDE
-1660 YGNIKSEYVPLTI
+1660 YGNINSEYVPLTI

-1679 VEPGFGPSYKPTSR
+1679 VEAGFGPSYKPTSR
-1693 FIPKGRFTTKRGS
+1693 LIPKGRFTTKRGS

-1751 LLIDTMEQ
+1751 LLINTMEQ

-1799 AVSNAVSATSDD
+1799 AASNAVSATSDD

-2094 INKDWRDNIGESLW
+2094 INRDWNDNIGESLW

-2113 DNGIAKLKD
+2113 DNGIAKLKY

-2188 VVRKFEDS
+2188 VARKFEDS

-2210 RRKRLS
+2210 RRKRLP

-2296 MMFHRHVEDETK
+2296 MMFHRYVEDDTK
-2308 DLKPDNYEGSLPS
+2308 DLKPDNYESSLPS

-2451 WKDKVEDEDSERMD
+2451 WKDKVEDEDNERID